1 MILNLPKLGPVQFS
15 DELTPDQLSA
25 ELDRLAKKYEFDLP
39 RSELSY
45 GEMGSRALKRGTK
58 QLGSTFGDL
67 LPAMGASALGFDE
80 YAAKQMEEAK
90 ATQDEINKY
99 YAPQYRSTGD
109 IKGIGDLPGFAFET
123 VAEQVP
129 NIATALIPGG
139 IGGTIA
145 RRAGV
150 AAAERAAMP
159 LIESGATAAELARV
173 AGRKGAEYATRG
185 QNLGVF
191 LGSYAQNAPEI
202 FQNIYQE
209 TGELAPGA
217 AMLFGSASAA
227 LDSVLPAQLLKSVTG
242 PVKVG
247 IVEKLLERSGMD
259 KGLLR
264 SVTAGMLKGSGTES
278 LTEGMQE
285 AISIAAENFVDKHE
299 SVFGSKE
306 WNRIM
311 ESAVRGAVAG
321 GAFGTV
327 GGGAEAYRA
336 GQERKGQ
343 YAQAM
348 GQRQQRLLAGEV
360 GRQSAEIENFGAD
373 QQQMQLPGFEIG
385 PASGLLP
392 PAQPAPPVLKEPK
405 GKQLGLFGAEG
416 LPTKEAEASKEKGD
430 KAIANQ
436 ERLAQQRESAEVK
449 AAQAKLKAAIGE
461 LINTP
466 TNLVGLANQPSPLA
480 QTIAQAKGDLDTLA
494 GKRGPK
500 AEAIP
505 EPRVVQKAAPLTPQQ
520 LPTTITDEILK
531 GLGIGHTALLR
542 KNKLLDGKDIA
553 NPADA
558 AEVKRILEAYSENR
572 SEPIRQKIDAYL
584 SRPEFQGTQN
594 VAGLNAEP
602 SGGSASVDSGS
613 NLVEST
619 GANAGLKRDGNVL
632 AEQNA
637 RSINAREE
645 QSAPAITEVEDN
657 QGKKIPG
664 IYKQFPVSATQS
676 GSITLGIK
684 DGRLFPTYVENGGV
698 EGTGAVTQAYKDA
711 VDEAE
716 QRGLQFTSDD
726 SVTLDAARIYDRL
739 QADGYEV
746 TKNPDARLAESPEVV
761 TPRLVTDNG
770 SPVFT
775 VKKGTPSGIE
785 TSKAEQATQEKQEE
799 QPRKP
804 LGKKAATDEKK
815 AEQGASADTQERRT
829 FVRAIDKLVDNL
841 ITSEIRKAEKA
852 ANLNTGEVQL
862 PTTFVGT
869 PIHDLL
875 RLPRLLSEFLRLQ
888 EVIPK
893 IEEAPQRA
901 KNEKAFKQIAEGI
914 NRSGVF
920 AKEAMDALN
929 GGFRNDPEALLGVL
943 NKAGTESLADFVS
956 EKVEAAKQEVAARR
970 KEDQPP
976 EPKKSTNQL
985 SKTRLKRAIN
995 EVYHNWTKSNKQRA
1009 AFEEMVNQGKGLE
1022 AIDQVLESLDPES
1035 RQNLKSELNFIYGQ
1049 EMFLPVAIGP
1059 ALDADGIALAQKGNF
1074 KDLLSH
1080 IINKT
1085 DNKLVRQILRKIQS
1099 LGINPKIVIGE
1110 VGANKAGSYNPT
1122 TNTIKLD
1129 PRFGLN
1135 HHTVIHETVHAAISH
1150 VLRSPNNKLTQTFV
1164 KFFEQIKNQMGTAYG
1179 GQDIQEF
1186 ASELVGNPE
1195 FQALL
1200 KTIKAPR
1207 SENMFVNMMQ
1217 AIGEFLG
1224 IRNAYKEGMKF
1235 INDAIDISSG
1245 IPPTPADEMF
1255 LSMGSAVNSAF
1266 NTVGS
1271 IGQNMPSLAGQ
1282 TLENTKNMF
1291 SNVKDFG
1298 WMKTAMGMLR
1308 LDNINT
1314 LYGKELPS
1322 IQKLLDA
1329 LELRNGMQEQRI
1341 SAINK
1346 DYKRFS
1352 NIAKA
1357 NPQAMSRMDDM
1368 AIDARLY
1375 EVDPLDANFKTTP
1388 ANAAQYHRLRNIY
1401 TSLPSDVQDV
1411 YRDIRNFYMK
1421 SLNEY
1426 EQLLLKSV
1434 SPSLAAKLTQQF
1446 ATRKKLTAYIPFL
1459 RDGDFWLEFADP
1471 ATGERAAM
1479 AFPSIRERQQFIDS
1493 ILKPQNIQS
1502 KSYRNLQNILFNPSS
1517 IPPTSFVGRIMADLQ
1532 AQGASQ
1538 QQLDS
1543 VYQAYLTLFPA
1554 ESIAKQFLKSK
1565 NVLGM
1570 ERDIVKGYGT
1580 TAVKWARK
1588 LSASEYSPQI
1598 DNALSEIKAQAENV
1612 NRLDVDAAAEN
1623 ILSQKEF
1630 LHNPT
1635 FNSFTQTA
1643 TTLSYFEYIAGNIS
1657 SALVNITSLPMLVWP
1672 TLGGKFG
1679 FDKTSSA
1686 MMNASK
1692 VAINGME
1699 KDARYKKLYETMMN
1713 HGQLEHT
1720 MAREVLEGRRQKTT
1734 DFTGLKGRILDGLS
1748 IPFAATERYNRATTA
1763 IAAYDLARQS
1773 GMNEDAAIQYAV
1785 TTTKNLHTSGLAAT
1799 APKWMQNPIGR
1810 VFFTFK
1816 SFTWNSAFV
1825 MARAFHQAFKGET
1838 PAIQRAA
1845 RRQLLGIY
1853 GMAMAFGGVKGM
1865 PFYGAVSTLATM
1877 LQALF
1882 GNDDEPFDFNEEMRD
1897 FFGELGYKG
1906 AFNYVTN
1913 IELSNRVGI
1922 ATDLIFR
1929 DDPRGVA
1936 EHGYILSA
1944 MQQAFGP
1951 AGSYAVSVGNGV
1963 KMMKEGHV
1971 ERGIEAM
1978 MPSFVRNGMKGMRY
1992 MGEGALTLKGDPVD
2006 EDINAY
2012 NSLMQ
2017 VIGFSPADL
2026 SSNYEKTSAAKSY
2039 EKEVGARRVQLLNR
2053 HDMAKTAGD
2062 SDLMAETKEQIRA
2075 FNETHPKD
2083 KITGDTLQK
2092 SESSR
2097 KAAEKNMINGVT
2109 FNKKLRGEIQEK
2121 FFED

>member
-25 ELDRLAKKYEFDLP
+25 ELDRLAKKYEFELP

-45 GEMGSRALKRGTK
+45 GEMGSRAIKRGTK
-58 QLGSTFGDL
+58 RLGSTFGDL
-67 LPAMGASALGFDE
+67 IPAMGASKLGFDE

-90 ATQDEINKY
+90 ATEDEINRY
-99 YAPQYRSTGD
+99 YAPQYRSTSD

-123 VAEQVP
+123 VAEQIP

-150 AAAERAAMP
+150 SAAERAAMP

-217 AMLFGSASAA
+217 AMLFGTASAA

-264 SVTAGMLKGSGTES
+264 SVTAGMLKGSGAES

-299 SVFGSKE
+299 FVFGSKE

-311 ESAVRGAVAG
+311 ESSVRGAVAG
-321 GAFGTV
+321 GAFGGV

-360 GRQSAEIENFGAD
+360 GRQSADIEAFGAD

-392 PAQPAPPVLKEPK
+392 PTQPAPPVLKEPK
-405 GKQLGLFGAEG
+405 GKQLGLFGEDG
-416 LPTKEAEASKEKGD
+416 LPTKEAEASKLRGD
-430 KAIANQ
+430 KAVANQ
-436 ERLAQQRESAEVK
+436 ERLAQQREAAEVK
-449 AAQAKLKAAIGE
+449 AAQAKIKAAIGE

-466 TNLVGLANQPSPLA
+466 TDLVGLAKQPSPLS
-480 QTIAQAKGDLDTLA
+480 QTIAQARGDLDTLA

-500 AEAIP
+500 TEVIP
-505 EPRVVQKAAPLTPQQ
+505 EPRVVQKATPLTPQQ
-520 LPTTITDEILK
+520 LPTTISDEILK
-531 GLGIGHTALLR
+531 ELGIGHTALLR
-542 KNKLLDGKDIA
+542 KNKLLDGKDIS

-558 AEVKRILEAYSENR
+558 AEVKRILEIYAENR
-572 SEPIRQKIDAYL
+572 SEPIRQKIEAYL
-584 SRPEFQGTQN
+584 SRPEFQGAQD

-602 SGGSASVDSGS
+602 SGGSLSVDSGS
-613 NLVEST
+613 DLVTPAET
-619 GANAGLKRDGNVL
+619 DAGLERSGDVL
-632 AEQNA
+632 AEPDVGD
-637 RSINAREE
+637 IDAREE
-645 QSAPAITEVEDN
+645 QPATSVIEEEQPDPTVTLPPEVQSAKDLLDAID
-657 QGKKIPG
+657 K
-664 IYKQFPVSATQS
+664 
-676 GSITLGIK
+676 
-684 DGRLFPTYVENGGV
+684 GGV
-698 EGTGAVTQAYKDA
+698 PLNPGKINAIARDL
-711 VDEAE
+711 
-716 QRGLQFTSDD
+716 GL
-726 SVTLDAARIYDRL
+726 
-739 QADGYEV
+739 EV
-746 TKNPDARLAESPEVV
+746 KKSAKPEETIARLREAVARAAQPMGFIDTQLDE
-761 TPRLVTDNG
+761 G
-770 SPVFT
+770 I
-775 VKKGTPSGIE
+775 PSGIE
-785 TSKAEQATQEKQEE
+785 TSETIETAQEGQTESVAGE
-799 QPRKP
+799 P
-804 LGKKAATDEKK
+804 LSKKAATDEKK

-829 FVRAIDKLVDNL
+829 FVRSVDKLVDNI

-869 PIHDLL
+869 AIHDLL

-893 IEEAPQRA
+893 IEEATQRA
-901 KNEKAFKQIAEGI
+901 KNEKAFKQIAEAI

-920 AKEAMDALN
+920 AEEAMGALN
-929 GGFRNDPEALLGVL
+929 GGYRNDPEALLGVI

-956 EKVEAAKQEVAARR
+956 EKIEAAKQEVAARK

-976 EPKKSTNQL
+976 EPKKSINQL
-985 SKTRLKRAIN
+985 SKTRLKRALN
-995 EVYHNWTKSNKQRA
+995 EVYHNWIQSDSQRA
-1009 AFEEMVNQGKGLE
+1009 RFEEMLNQGKGLE
-1022 AIDQVLESLDPES
+1022 AIDEVLTSLPEAS
-1035 RQNLKSELNFIYGQ
+1035 RNTLKSELNFIYGQ
-1049 EMFLPVAIGP
+1049 EMFLPKAIGP
-1059 ALDADGIALAQKGNF
+1059 ALDTDGIALAEKGNF

-1080 IINKT
+1080 VINKT
-1085 DNKLVRQILRKIQS
+1085 DNKLVRQVLRKIQS
-1099 LGINPKIVIGE
+1099 LGIAPKIVIGD
-1110 VGANKAGSYNPT
+1110 VGRDNHAGVYDPD
-1122 TNTIKLD
+1122 TNTITLD
-1129 PRFGLN
+1129 PEFGLN
-1135 HHTVIHETVHAAISH
+1135 HHTIIHETVHAAISH
-1150 VLRSPNNKLTQTFV
+1150 VLRSPNNKLTQAFV

-1207 SENMFVNMMQ
+1207 SESMFVNIMR
-1217 AIGEFLG
+1217 AIGEFFG
-1224 IRNAYKEGMKF
+1224 FRSAYTEGMKF
-1235 INDAIDISSG
+1235 INNAIDISSKVEV
-1245 IPPTPADEMF
+1245 TPADKMF

-1266 NTVGS
+1266 NTVGQ

-1282 TLENTKNMF
+1282 TLEDTKNLF

-1298 WMKTAMGMLR
+1298 WIKTAMGLLR

-1346 DYKRFS
+1346 DYTRFTK
-1352 NIAKA
+1352 IAQA
-1357 NPQAMSRMDDM
+1357 NEQAMKRMDDM

-1401 TSLPSDVQDV
+1401 TSLPSDVQTV
-1411 YRDIRNFYMK
+1411 YRDIRNFYTK
-1421 SLNEY
+1421 SLDEY

-1434 SPSLAAKLTQQF
+1434 SPSLAAKLTQEF

-1459 RDGDFWLEFADP
+1459 RSGDFWLEFADP
-1471 ATGERAAM
+1471 ASGERAAM
-1479 AFPSIRERQQFIDS
+1479 AFESIRERQQFIDT

-1502 KSYRNLQNILFNPSS
+1502 KSYRNLQNILFNSSS
-1517 IPPTSFVGRIMADLQ
+1517 IPSTTFVGRIMADLKD
-1532 AQGASQ
+1532 QGASQ

-1565 NVLGM
+1565 NVPGM

-1588 LSASEYSPQI
+1588 LSSSEYAPKI
-1598 DNALSEIKAQAENV
+1598 DNALSEIQSQAENV
-1612 NRLDVDAAAEN
+1612 NRLDVTAAAEN
-1623 ILSQKEF
+1623 IMEQKDF

-1635 FNSFTQTA
+1635 FNGFTQAA
-1643 TTLSYFEYIAGNIS
+1643 TTLSYFEFIAGNIS
-1657 SALVNITSLPMLVWP
+1657 SALINITSLPMLVWP
-1672 TLGGKFG
+1672 MLSGKFG
-1679 FDKTSSA
+1679 FNEARIA
-1686 MMNASK
+1686 MTAASRT
-1692 VAINGME
+1692 AINGME
-1699 KDARYKKLYETMMN
+1699 KDPKYKNLYKEMMD

-1773 GMNEDAAIQYAV
+1773 GMSEKDSINYAI
-1785 TTTKNLHTSGLAAT
+1785 TTTKDIHTSGLAAT
-1799 APKWMQNPIGR
+1799 APKWMQNPVGR

-1816 SFTWNSAFV
+1816 SFVWNSAFI

-1838 PAIQRAA
+1838 PAIQHAA
-1845 RRQLLGIY
+1845 RRQLLATY

-1877 LQALF
+1877 IQALF
-1882 GNDDEPFDFNEEMRD
+1882 GDEDEPFDFNEEMRD
-1897 FFGELGYKG
+1897 VFGELFYKG

-1936 EHGYILSA
+1936 EHGYVLSA
-1944 MQQAFGP
+1944 MQQMFGP
-1951 AGSYAVSVGNGV
+1951 AGSYAVNVGNGINMI
-1963 KMMKEGHV
+1963 KDGNV
-1971 ERGIEAM
+1971 ERGIEAI
-1978 MPSFVRNGMKGMRY
+1978 MPSFARNAMKGMRY
-1992 MGEGALTLKGDPVD
+1992 MSEGALTLKGDPVD

-2012 NSLMQ
+2012 NVLMQ
-2017 VIGFSPADL
+2017 AIGFSPADL

-2039 EKEVGARRVQLLNR
+2039 EKEVGARRVRLLNL
-2053 HDMAKTAGD
+2053 HDMAKTTGD
-2062 SDLMAETKEQIRA
+2062 MELMSETKEDISE
-2075 FNETHPKD
+2075 FNSKHPNS
-2083 KITGDTLQK
+2083 KITGDTLRR

-2109 FNKKLRGEIQEK
+2109 FNKKLRGEIEEK

>member
-1 MILNLPKLGPVQFS
+1 MILNLPKIGLVRFR
-15 DELTPDQLSA
+15 DDLSEA
-25 ELDRLAKKYEFDLP
+25 ELDGQLERLSKKYDFEIP
-39 RSELSY
+39 RGQLTT
-45 GEMGSRALKRGTK
+45 GEMFSKSLSRGAK
-58 QLGSTFGDL
+58 QLGSTFGDVI
-67 LPAMGASALGFDE
+67 PAMGASALGFDE
-80 YAAKQMEEAK
+80 YAARQMEEAQD
-90 ATQDEINKY
+90 TQREINKY
-99 YAPQYRSTGD
+99 YAPQYRDTGD
-109 IKGIGDLPGFAFET
+109 IKGIGDLPGFALET
-123 VAEQVP
+123 ITEQVP
-129 NIATALIPGG
+129 NIATALVPGG

-173 AGRKGAEYATRG
+173 AGRTGAEYATRG

-191 LGSYAQNAPEI
+191 LGSYAQNAPEV
-202 FQNIYQE
+202 FQNIYE
-209 TGELAPGA
+209 KTGELAPGA
-217 AMLFGSASAA
+217 AMLFGTASAA

-247 IVEKLLERSGMD
+247 IIEKLLERSGMD

-264 SVTAGMLKGSGTES
+264 SVSAGMLKGTGAES

-299 SVFGSKE
+299 AVFGSKE

-321 GAFGTV
+321 GAFGGV
-327 GGGAEAYRA
+327 GGGAEAFRA

-348 GQRQQRLLAGEV
+348 AQRQQRLLAGEV
-360 GRQSAEIENFGAD
+360 GRQSEQIESFGAD

-392 PAQPAPPVLKEPK
+392 PVQPAPPVVKEPK
-405 GKQLGLFGAEG
+405 GKQLGLFGDEG
-416 LPTKEAEASKEKGD
+416 LPTKEAEASKLRGD
-430 KAIANQ
+430 KAVANQ

-466 TNLVGLANQPSPLA
+466 TDLVGLAKQPSPLA
-480 QTIAQAKGDLDTLA
+480 QTIAQAQGDLDALA
-494 GKRGPK
+494 SKRGPK

-505 EPRVVQKAAPLTPQQ
+505 EPKVVQKATPLTPQQ
-520 LPTTITDEILK
+520 LPTTINDEVLK
-531 GLGIGHTALLR
+531 GLGIGHTAILR
-542 KNKLLDGKDIA
+542 KNKLLEGKDIS

-558 AEVKRILEAYSENR
+558 AEVKRILEAYAENR
-572 SEPIRQKIDAYL
+572 SEPIRQKIEAYL
-584 SRPEFQGTQN
+584 SRPEFQGAQN

-602 SGGSASVDSGS
+602 SGGSPSVDSGS
-613 NLVEST
+613 DLVTPAET
-619 GANAGLKRDGNVL
+619 DAGLERDGDVYVEPDAGN
-632 AEQNA
+632 
-637 RSINAREE
+637 IDAREE
-645 QSAPAITEVEDN
+645 QPAPAIT
-657 QGKKIPG
+657 
-664 IYKQFPVSATQS
+664 
-676 GSITLGIK
+676 L
-684 DGRLFPTYVENGGV
+684 
-698 EGTGAVTQAYKDA
+698 
-711 VDEAE
+711 
-716 QRGLQFTSDD
+716 
-726 SVTLDAARIYDRL
+726 
-739 QADGYEV
+739 
-746 TKNPDARLAESPEVV
+746 SPEVQSAKDLLDAIDKGGV
-761 TPRLVTDNG
+761 PLNPGKINAIARDLG
-770 SPVFT
+770 LE
-775 VKKGTPSGIE
+775 VKKSAKPEETIARLREAVARAAQPMGFIDTQLDEGTTSGIE
-785 TSKAEQATQEKQEE
+785 TSETIEAAQEGQTQSVAGE
-799 QPRKP
+799 P

-815 AEQGASADTQERRT
+815 AEIGASADTQERRT
-829 FVRAIDKLVDNL
+829 FVRAVDKLVDNL

-869 PIHDLL
+869 DIHDLL
-875 RLPRLLSEFLRLQ
+875 RLPRLLSEFIRLQ

-920 AKEAMDALN
+920 AKEAMGALN

-956 EKVEAAKQEVAARR
+956 EKIDAAKQEVAARR

-1049 EMFLPVAIGP
+1049 EMFLPKAIGP
-1059 ALDADGIALAQKGNF
+1059 TLDVDGRALAEKGNF

-1085 DNKLVRQILRKIQS
+1085 DNKLVRQVLRKIQS
-1099 LGINPKIVIGE
+1099 LGIAPKIVIGD
-1110 VGANKAGSYNPT
+1110 VGRENHAGVYDPD
-1122 TNTIKLD
+1122 TNTITLD
-1129 PRFGLN
+1129 PDFGLN
-1135 HHTVIHETVHAAISH
+1135 HHTIIHETVHAAISH

-1164 KFFEQIKNQMGTAYG
+1164 QFFEQIKNQMGSAYG

-1217 AIGEFLG
+1217 AIAEFFG
-1224 IRNAYKEGMKF
+1224 FRNAYKEGIKF
-1235 INDAIDISSG
+1235 VNDAIDISSKVEV
-1245 IPPTPADEMF
+1245 TPAEKMF

-1266 NTVGS
+1266 NTVGQ

-1282 TLENTKNMF
+1282 TLEDTKNLF

-1314 LYGKELPS
+1314 LYKKELPS
-1322 IQKLLDA
+1322 IQKLIDA

-1341 SAINK
+1341 SAINE
-1346 DYKRFS
+1346 DYKRFTK
-1352 NIAKA
+1352 IAQA
-1357 NPQAMSRMDDM
+1357 NPQDMKRMDDM

-1401 TSLPSDVQDV
+1401 TSLDPDVQTV
-1411 YRDIRNFYMK
+1411 YRDIRNFYTK

-1459 RDGDFWLEFADP
+1459 RSGDFWLEFADP

-1479 AFPSIRERQQFIDS
+1479 AFESIRERQQFVDT

-1502 KSYRNLQNILFNPSS
+1502 KSYRNLQNILFDPSS
-1517 IPPTSFVGRIMADLQ
+1517 IPPTSFVGKIMADLQ
-1532 AQGASQ
+1532 KQGASQ

-1580 TAVKWARK
+1580 TAIKWARK
-1588 LSASEYSPQI
+1588 LSSSEYAPQI
-1598 DNALSEIKAQAENV
+1598 DRALSEIKAQAENV
-1612 NRLDVDAAAEN
+1612 NRLDVTAAAEN
-1623 ILSQKEF
+1623 ILEQKEF

-1635 FNSFTQTA
+1635 FNAFTQAA

-1657 SALVNITSLPMLVWP
+1657 SALINITSLPMLVWP
-1672 TLGGKFG
+1672 ILGGKFG
-1679 FDKTSSA
+1679 FDKTTSA
-1686 MMNASK
+1686 MTAASR

-1734 DFTGLKGRILDGLS
+1734 EFTGLKGRILDGLS

-1773 GMNEDAAIQYAV
+1773 GMSEADAIQYAV
-1785 TTTKNLHTSGLAAT
+1785 TTTKDIHTSGLAAT
-1799 APKWMQNPIGR
+1799 APKWMQNPVGR

-1816 SFTWNSAFV
+1816 SFVWNSAFI

-1838 PAIQRAA
+1838 PAIQHAA
-1845 RRQLLGIY
+1845 RRQLLGTY

-1865 PFYGAVSTLATM
+1865 PFYGAISTFATM
-1877 LQALF
+1877 IQALF
-1882 GNDDEPFDFNEEMRD
+1882 GDDDEPFDFNEEMRD

-1913 IELSNRVGI
+1913 LEVSNRVGI

-1944 MQQAFGP
+1944 MQQMFGP
-1951 AGSYAVSVGNGV
+1951 AGTYAVSVGNGIN
-1963 KMMKEGHV
+1963 MIKEGNV
-1971 ERGIEAM
+1971 ERGVEAI

-1992 MGEGALTLKGDPVD
+1992 MSEGALTLKGDPVD

-2017 VIGFSPADL
+2017 AIGFSPADL

-2039 EKEVGARRVQLLNR
+2039 EKEVGARRVRLLNL

-2062 SDLMAETKEQIRA
+2062 MDLMAETKDAISE
-2075 FNETHPKD
+2075 FNDKHPNS
-2083 KITGDTLQK
+2083 KITGDTLRK

-2109 FNKKLRGEIQEK
+2109 FNKKLRGEIEEK
-2121 FFED
+2121 FFEEE

>member
-1 MILNLPKLGPVQFS
+1 MILDLPKIGQVRFS
-15 DELTPDQLSA
+15 DDLSEEEFSSQLKRLSEKYDFEIPRGQLTA
-25 ELDRLAKKYEFDLP
+25 
-39 RSELSY
+39 
-45 GEMGSRALKRGTK
+45 GEMLKKSAMRGVK
-58 QLGSTFGDL
+58 QIGSTFGDL
-67 LPAMGASALGFDE
+67 IPAMGASALGFND

-99 YAPQYRSTGD
+99 YAPQYRNLSD
-109 IKGIGDLPGFAFET
+109 VKGIGDFPGFALET
-123 VAEQVP
+123 IAEQAP
-129 NIATALIPGG
+129 NIATTLIPGG
-139 IGGTIA
+139 IGGTLA

-150 AAAERAAMP
+150 TAAERAAMP
-159 LIESGATAAELARV
+159 LIESGATAAELAHV
-173 AGRKGAEYATRG
+173 AGRKGAEYAGRG
-185 QNLGVF
+185 QNAGIF

-202 FQNIYQE
+202 FQNIYNE
-209 TGELAPGA
+209 TGEMAPGA

-227 LDSVLPAQLLKSVTG
+227 LDSILPAQLLKNVTG

-264 SVTAGMLKGSGTES
+264 SITAGALKGSGTEG

-306 WNRIM
+306 WNRVM
-311 ESAVRGAVAG
+311 ESSVRGAVAG
-321 GAFGTV
+321 GAFGGV
-327 GGGAEAYRA
+327 GGVPQGIRDRYKNQIDQATKVA
-336 GQERKGQ
+336 QETQKPVPLQIGYDPR
-343 YAQAM
+343 
-348 GQRQQRLLAGEV
+348 V
-360 GRQSAEIENFGAD
+360 G
-373 QQQMQLPGFEIG
+373 M
-385 PASGLLP
+385 
-392 PAQPAPPVLKEPK
+392 
-405 GKQLGLFGAEG
+405 G
-416 LPTKEAEASKEKGD
+416 LPQVIYVHPDGSTSFVSELSDEALASKYAPVPITGAPVENEK
-430 KAIANQ
+430 ARVNR
-436 ERLAQQRESAEVK
+436 ERLEKQRYDAEVK
-449 AAQAKLKAAIGE
+449 EAQAKLKAGISE

-466 TNLVGLANQPSPLA
+466 TNLVGLAKQPSPLA
-480 QTIAQAKGDLDTLA
+480 QTIAQAQGDLNTLA
-494 GKRGPK
+494 SKRGPK
-500 AEAIP
+500 AEVIP
-505 EPRVVQKAAPLTPQQ
+505 EPRVAQKAAPLTPQQ
-520 LPTTITDEILK
+520 FPTTITDEVLK
-531 GLGIGHTALLR
+531 GLGIGHTALIR
-542 KNKLLDGKDIA
+542 KNKLLEGKDIT
-553 NPADA
+553 NPANA
-558 AEVKRILEAYSENR
+558 AEVRQILEAYAENR
-572 SEPIRQKIDAYL
+572 SEPIRQKIETYL

-594 VAGLNAEP
+594 ATRPISEP
-602 SGGSASVDSGS
+602 SGGSTSMDIGS
-613 NLVEST
+613 NLV
-619 GANAGLKRDGNVL
+619 NAPRTSEEIERDGMVL
-632 AEQNA
+632 AEQDVGN
-637 RSINAREE
+637 IDAREE
-645 QSAPAITEVEDN
+645 QQPPTLTE
-657 QGKKIPG
+657 
-664 IYKQFPVSATQS
+664 
-676 GSITLGIK
+676 
-684 DGRLFPTYVENGGV
+684 
-698 EGTGAVTQAYKDA
+698 EGTP
-711 VDEAE
+711 
-716 QRGLQFTSDD
+716 
-726 SVTLDAARIYDRL
+726 
-739 QADGYEV
+739 
-746 TKNPDARLAESPEVV
+746 N
-761 TPRLVTDNG
+761 
-770 SPVFT
+770 
-775 VKKGTPSGIE
+775 GIE
-785 TSKAEQATQEKQEE
+785 TIETQQTTQEGQAASTVG
-799 QPRKP
+799 KP
-804 LGKKAATDEKK
+804 LGKRAAADKIK
-815 AEQGASADTQERRT
+815 AEQGEEEALRDKTKFIRDNDNNTDAILRSRLLAAASDLGISPKNVSVENYR
-829 FVRAIDKLVDNL
+829 
-841 ITSEIRKAEKA
+841 
-852 ANLNTGEVQL
+852 
-862 PTTFVGT
+862 GT
-869 PIHDLL
+869 EAHNAL
-875 RLPRLLSEFLRLQ
+875 RLPALLNEHLRLQ
-888 EVIPK
+888 GVIRTSQEANQK
-893 IEEAPQRA
+893 VKNAKELEAIEEAITQA
-901 KNEKAFKQIAEGI
+901 GGN
-914 NRSGVF
+914 
-920 AKEAMDALN
+920 AKEMLGFLDGLNQDQRDA
-929 GGFRNDPEALLGVL
+929 AI
-943 NKAGTESLADFVS
+943 S
-956 EKVEAAKQEVAARR
+956 
-970 KEDQPP
+970 
-976 EPKKSTNQL
+976 QL
-985 SKTRLKRAIN
+985 SRHAFTEFDKVAQQKMRALRN
-995 EVYHNWTKSNKQRA
+995 EIEKGSFQPAQVEDTTNEDEYDKLIDNM
-1009 AFEEMVNQGKGLE
+1009 FEARYGKEKMQFLR
-1022 AIDQVLESLDPES
+1022 D
-1035 RQNLKSELNFIYGQ
+1035 KKY
-1049 EMFLPVAIGP
+1049 FLPKAIGP
-1059 ALDADGIALAQKGNF
+1059 ALDVDGRAIAEKGNF

-1080 IINKT
+1080 IIDKT

-1099 LGINPKIVIGE
+1099 LGIVPKIVIGK
-1110 VGANKAGSYNPT
+1110 VGANKAGSYNPN
-1122 TNTIKLD
+1122 TNTITID
-1129 PRFGLN
+1129 SEIGLN
-1135 HHTVIHETVHAAISH
+1135 HHTVVHEIVHAAISH
-1150 VLRSPNNKLTQTFV
+1150 VLRNPNHKLTKSFV

-1224 IRNAYKEGMKF
+1224 FRSAYAQGMKF
-1235 INDAIDISSG
+1235 INDAVDISSG

-1266 NTVGS
+1266 NKVGS

-1298 WMKTAMGMLR
+1298 WMKTAMGLLR

-1352 NIAKA
+1352 EIAKA
-1357 NPQAMSRMDDM
+1357 NTQAMERMNNM

-1375 EVDPLDANFKTTP
+1375 EVDPLDTNFKTTP
-1388 ANAAQYHRLRNIY
+1388 TNAAQYHRLRNIY

-1434 SPSLAAKLTQQF
+1434 SPSLAARLTQQF

-1459 RDGDFWLEFADP
+1459 RDGEFWLEFADP
-1471 ATGERAAM
+1471 ATAERAAM

-1588 LSASEYSPQI
+1588 LSVSEYSPQI

-1612 NRLDVDAAAEN
+1612 NRLDIDAAAEN

-1635 FNSFTQTA
+1635 FNSFTQAA

-1672 TLGGKFG
+1672 TLGGRFG
-1679 FDKTSSA
+1679 FDKASSA

-1699 KDARYKKLYETMMN
+1699 KDVRYKKLYDKLMD

-1763 IAAYDLARQS
+1763 IAAYDLARQN
-1773 GMNEDAAIQYAV
+1773 GMNEDAAIQYAI
-1785 TTTKNLHTSGLAAT
+1785 TTTKDLHTSGLAAT

-1816 SFTWNSAFV
+1816 SFTWNSAFI

-1865 PFYGAVSTLATM
+1865 PFYGAASTLATM
-1877 LQALF
+1877 IQALF
-1882 GNDDEPFDFNEEMRD
+1882 GDDDEPFDFNEEMRD

-1929 DDPRGVA
+1929 DDPRGIA

-2039 EKEVGARRVQLLNR
+2039 EKEVGARRVQLLNL

-2062 SDLMAETKEQIRA
+2062 SDLMVETKEQIRA

-2097 KAAEKNMINGVT
+2097 KTAEKNMINGVT
-2109 FNKKLRGEIQEK
+2109 FNKKLRGEIEEK

>member
-15 DELTPDQLSA
+15 EKLTPDQLNS
-25 ELDRLAKKYEFDLP
+25 ELERLAKKYDFELP

-45 GEMGSRALKRGTK
+45 GEMGSRALTRGTK
-58 QLGSTFGDL
+58 RLGSTFGDL
-67 LPAMGASALGFDE
+67 IPAMGASALGFDE

-90 ATQDEINKY
+90 ATEDEINRY
-99 YAPQYRSTGD
+99 YAPQYRSTSD
-109 IKGIGDLPGFAFET
+109 VKGIGDFPGFAFET
-123 VAEQVP
+123 VAEQIP
-129 NIATALIPGG
+129 NIATALLPGG

-173 AGRKGAEYATRG
+173 AGRKGAEYAARG
-185 QNLGVF
+185 QNAGIF

-209 TGELAPGA
+209 TGELAPSA
-217 AMLFGSASAA
+217 AMLFGTASAA

-259 KGLLR
+259 KALLR
-264 SVTAGMLKGSGTES
+264 SITAGILKGSGSES

-285 AISIAAENFVDKHE
+285 AISITAENFVAKHDNI
-299 SVFGSKE
+299 FGSNE

-321 GAFGTV
+321 GAFGAV
-327 GGGAEAYRA
+327 GGGSEGIRA
-336 GQERKGQ
+336 GQQRKDQ

-348 GQRQQRLLAGEV
+348 AQRQQRLLAGEV
-360 GRQSAEIENFGAD
+360 GRQSADIEAFGAG

-405 GKQLGLFGAEG
+405 GKQLGLFGEEG
-416 LPTKEAEASKEKGD
+416 LPTKEAEASKDKGD
-430 KAIANQ
+430 KALVNQ
-436 ERLAQQRESAEVK
+436 ERLAQQRYDAEVK
-449 AAQAKLKAAIGE
+449 AAQAKVKAGIAE
-461 LINTP
+461 LIDTP
-466 TNLVGLANQPSPLA
+466 TDLVGLAKQKSPLE
-480 QTIAQAKGDLDTLA
+480 QTIAQAQGDLDA
-494 GKRGPK
+494 VAAKRGPK
-500 AEAIP
+500 AEPIS
-505 EPRVVQKAAPLTPQQ
+505 EPTLVKKAAPLTPQQ
-520 LPTTITDEILK
+520 FPTTISDEILK
-531 GLGIGHTALLR
+531 GLGIGHTAILR
-542 KNKLLDGKDIA
+542 KNKLLEGKDIS

-558 AEVKRILEAYSENR
+558 AEVKRILEAYVENR
-572 SEPIRQKIDAYL
+572 SQPIREKIEAYL
-584 SRPEFQGTQN
+584 SRPEFQGAQD

-602 SGGSASVDSGS
+602 SGGSASVDS
-613 NLVEST
+613 E
-619 GANAGLKRDGNVL
+619 AGLVDNTETDAGL
-632 AEQNA
+632 E
-637 RSINAREE
+637 RSGDVFVEPDAGDIDAREE
-645 QSAPAITEVEDN
+645 QPAP
-657 QGKKIPG
+657 
-664 IYKQFPVSATQS
+664 
-676 GSITLGIK
+676 
-684 DGRLFPTYVENGGV
+684 
-698 EGTGAVTQAYKDA
+698 
-711 VDEAE
+711 
-716 QRGLQFTSDD
+716 
-726 SVTLDAARIYDRL
+726 
-739 QADGYEV
+739 
-746 TKNPDARLAESPEVV
+746 
-761 TPRLVTDNG
+761 
-770 SPVFT
+770 T
-775 VKKGTPSGIE
+775 VIEEGTPSGIE
-785 TSKAEQATQEKQEE
+785 TSETIETAQEGQEE
-799 QPRKP
+799 QPSGEP
-804 LGKKAATDEKK
+804 LGKKAAKDEKK
-815 AEQGASADTQERRT
+815 AEKSASEDTQERRT
-829 FVRAIDKLVDNL
+829 FVRKVDKLIDST

-862 PTTFVGT
+862 PATFVGT
-869 PIHDLL
+869 DIHDLL
-875 RLPRLLSEFLRLQ
+875 RLPRLLSEFIRLQ

-901 KNEKAFKQIAEGI
+901 KNEKAFKQIAEAI

-920 AKEAMDALN
+920 AEEAMGALN
-929 GGFRNDPEALLGVL
+929 GGYRNDPEALLGVI

-976 EPKKSTNQL
+976 EPKKSVAKIGQN
-985 SKTRLKRAIN
+985 RLKKALN
-995 EVYHNWTKSNKQRA
+995 EVYNNWTKSDNQRA
-1009 AFEEMVNQGKGLE
+1009 TFKEMVNQGKGLE
-1022 AIDQVLESLDPES
+1022 AIDRVLESLSPAS
-1035 RQNLKSELNFIYGQ
+1035 RDNLKSELNFIYGQ
-1049 EMFLPVAIGP
+1049 EMFLPTAIGP
-1059 ALDADGIALAQKGNF
+1059 ALDAEGRTLAEKGNF

-1099 LGINPKIVIGE
+1099 LGINPKIVIGD
-1110 VGANKAGSYNPT
+1110 VGRDNHAGVYDSD
-1122 TNTIKLD
+1122 TNTITLD
-1129 PRFGLN
+1129 PEFGLN

-1150 VLRSPNNKLTQTFV
+1150 VLRNPNHKLTKAFV
-1164 KFFEQIKNQMGTAYG
+1164 KFFEQIKNQMGSAYG

-1224 IRNAYKEGMKF
+1224 FRNAYKEGMKF
-1235 INDAIDISSG
+1235 INDAVDISSS
-1245 IPPTPADEMF
+1245 IEATPSGKMF

-1266 NTVGS
+1266 NTVGQ
-1271 IGQNMPSLAGQ
+1271 IGQSMPSLAGQ
-1282 TLENTKNMF
+1282 TLEDTKNMF

-1298 WMKTAMGMLR
+1298 WMKIAMGMLR

-1314 LYGKELPS
+1314 LYKKELPS
-1322 IQKLLDA
+1322 IQKLIDA

-1341 SAINK
+1341 STINK
-1346 DYKRFS
+1346 DYTRFTKV
-1352 NIAKA
+1352 AQA
-1357 NPQAMSRMDDM
+1357 NQQAMKRMDDM

-1375 EVDPLDANFKTTP
+1375 EVDPLDANFNTTP
-1388 ANAAQYHRLRNIY
+1388 ANVAQYNRLRSIY
-1401 TSLPSDVQDV
+1401 TSLPSDVQEV
-1411 YRDIRNFYMK
+1411 YRDIRNFYTK
-1421 SLNEY
+1421 SLDEY

-1434 SPSLAAKLTQQF
+1434 SPSLAAKLTQEF

-1459 RDGDFWLEFADP
+1459 RSGDFWLEFADP
-1471 ATGERAAM
+1471 ASGERAAM
-1479 AFPSIRERQQFIDS
+1479 AFESIRERQQFIDT

-1517 IPPTSFVGRIMADLQ
+1517 IPSTTFVGKIMADLQ

-1598 DNALSEIKAQAENV
+1598 DNALGEIKAQAENV
-1612 NRLDVDAAAEN
+1612 NRLDVTAAAEN
-1623 ILSQKEF
+1623 ILEQKEF

-1635 FNSFTQTA
+1635 FNGFVQAA
-1643 TTLSYFEYIAGNIS
+1643 TTLSYFEFIAGNIS
-1657 SALVNITSLPMLVWP
+1657 SALINITSLPMLVWP
-1672 TLGGKFG
+1672 MLSGKFG
-1679 FDKTSSA
+1679 FGATSNA

-1699 KDARYKKLYETMMN
+1699 KDPKYKKLYETMMN

-1763 IAAYDLARQS
+1763 VAAFDLARQS
-1773 GMNEDAAIQYAV
+1773 GMSETDAIQYAI
-1785 TTTKNLHTSGLAAT
+1785 TTTKDIHTSGLAAT
-1799 APKWMQNPIGR
+1799 APKWMQHPIGR

-1816 SFTWNSAFV
+1816 SFVWNSAFI

-1838 PAIQRAA
+1838 PAIQHAA
-1845 RRQLLGIY
+1845 RRQLLATY
-1853 GMAMAFGGVKGM
+1853 GMAMAFGGVKGL
-1865 PFYGAVSTLATM
+1865 PFYGATSTFFTM
-1877 LQALF
+1877 LAALF
-1882 GNDDEPFDFNEEMRD
+1882 GDEDEPFDFNEEMRD
-1897 FFGELGYKG
+1897 IFGELPYKG

-1913 IELSNRVGI
+1913 LELSNRVGI
-1922 ATDLIFR
+1922 ATDLVFR
-1929 DDPRGVA
+1929 DDPRGIA
-1936 EHGYILSA
+1936 EHGYVLSA
-1944 MQQAFGP
+1944 MQQMFGP
-1951 AGSYAVSVGNGV
+1951 AGSYAVSVGNGI
-1963 KMMKEGHV
+1963 KMMNEGNV
-1971 ERGIEAM
+1971 ERGIEAI
-1978 MPSFVRNGMKGMRY
+1978 MPSFVRNGMKGARY
-1992 MGEGALTLKGDPVD
+1992 MTEGALTLKGDPVI
-2006 EDINAY
+2006 EDISAY

-2039 EKEVGARRVQLLNR
+2039 EKEVGARRVQLLNL
-2053 HDMAKTAGD
+2053 HDMAKHSGD
-2062 SDLMAETKEQIRA
+2062 SDLMSKAKDDISE
-2075 FNETHPKD
+2075 FNSKHPNS
-2083 KITGDTLQK
+2083 KITGDTLRK
-2092 SESSR
+2092 SEASR

-2109 FNKKLRGEIQEK
+2109 FNKKLRGEIEEK
-2121 FFED
+2121 FFEQ

>member
-1 MILNLPKLGPVQFS
+1 MILNLPKIGLVRFRDDLS
-15 DELTPDQLSA
+15 EEEMDSQL
-25 ELDRLAKKYEFDLP
+25 ERLSKKYDFEIP
-39 RSELSY
+39 RGQLTT
-45 GEMGSRALKRGTK
+45 GEMLKKSAVRGAK
-58 QLGSTFGDL
+58 QLGSTFGDII
-67 LPAMGASALGFDE
+67 PAMGASALGFDE

-99 YAPQYRSTGD
+99 YAPQYRDTGD
-109 IKGIGDLPGFAFET
+109 IKGIGDIPGFALET
-123 VAEQVP
+123 IAEQVP
-129 NIATALIPGG
+129 NIATSLIPGG
-139 IGGTIA
+139 IGGTLA

-173 AGRKGAEYATRG
+173 AGRKGAEYASRG
-185 QNLGVF
+185 QNAGVF

-202 FQNIYQE
+202 FQNIYE
-209 TGELAPGA
+209 KTGEMAPGA
-217 AMLFGSASAA
+217 AMLFGTAAAA

-264 SVTAGMLKGSGTES
+264 SVTAGMLKGSGSES

-311 ESAVRGAVAG
+311 ESAVRGAMAG
-321 GAFGTV
+321 GAFGGV
-327 GGGAEAYRA
+327 GGGAETYRA

-360 GRQSAEIENFGAD
+360 GRQSADIEAFNAD

-405 GKQLGLFGAEG
+405 SKQLGLFGDEG
-416 LPTKEAEASKEKGD
+416 LPTKEAEASKLKGD
-430 KAIANQ
+430 KAVANQ
-436 ERLAQQRESAEVK
+436 ERLAQQRESAEIK

-466 TNLVGLANQPSPLA
+466 TNLIGLANQPSPLS
-480 QTIAQAKGDLDTLA
+480 QTIAQARGDLDTLA

-500 AEAIP
+500 AEVIP
-505 EPRVVQKAAPLTPQQ
+505 EPKVVQRAAPLTPQQ
-520 LPTTITDEILK
+520 LPTTINDEVLK

-542 KNKLLDGKDIA
+542 KNKLLDGKDIS

-558 AEVKRILEAYSENR
+558 AEVRRILEAYAENR
-572 SEPIRQKIDAYL
+572 SEPVRQKIEAYL
-584 SRPEFQGTQN
+584 SRPEFQGAPN

-602 SGGSASVDSGS
+602 SRGGASVDSEP
-613 NLVEST
+613 NLVNT
-619 GANAGLKRDGNVL
+619 TKTNAGLKPDGNVSV
-632 AEQNA
+632 EPNA
-637 RSINAREE
+637 RDVNAREE
-645 QSAPAITEVEDN
+645 QPAPAIVE
-657 QGKKIPG
+657 
-664 IYKQFPVSATQS
+664 
-676 GSITLGIK
+676 
-684 DGRLFPTYVENGGV
+684 E
-698 EGTGAVTQAYKDA
+698 
-711 VDEAE
+711 
-716 QRGLQFTSDD
+716 
-726 SVTLDAARIYDRL
+726 
-739 QADGYEV
+739 
-746 TKNPDARLAESPEVV
+746 
-761 TPRLVTDNG
+761 
-770 SPVFT
+770 
-775 VKKGTPSGIE
+775 GTPSGIE
-785 TSKAEQATQEKQEE
+785 TIETQQATQEGQA
-799 QPRKP
+799 QPIAGKP
-804 LGKKAATDEKK
+804 LGKKASADKIK
-815 AEQGASADTQERRT
+815 AEQGEQEALRGKTKFIRDNDNNADSVLRDRLLTVARDLGIAPKDVPVETYRG
-829 FVRAIDKLVDNL
+829 
-841 ITSEIRKAEKA
+841 SEAHNA
-852 ANLNTGEVQL
+852 
-862 PTTFVGT
+862 
-869 PIHDLL
+869 L
-875 RLPRLLSEFLRLQ
+875 RLPALLNEHLRLQ
-888 EVIPK
+888 GVIRTSQEANQK
-893 IEEAPQRA
+893 AKNAKELEAIEEAITQA
-901 KNEKAFKQIAEGI
+901 GGN
-914 NRSGVF
+914 
-920 AKEAMDALN
+920 AKEMLGFLRGLNQDQRDA
-929 GGFRNDPEALLGVL
+929 AI
-943 NKAGTESLADFVS
+943 S
-956 EKVEAAKQEVAARR
+956 
-970 KEDQPP
+970 
-976 EPKKSTNQL
+976 QL
-985 SKTRLKRAIN
+985 SKHAFNEFDKVAKQKMQTLKDQIQKGAFAKAEVSEEDIYDALAGKIN
-995 EVYHNWTKSNKQRA
+995 ESKLGK
-1009 AFEEMVNQGKGLE
+1009 AFGELGKKL
-1022 AIDQVLESLDPES
+1022 
-1035 RQNLKSELNFIYGQ
+1035 
-1049 EMFLPVAIGP
+1049 FLPTAIGP
-1059 ALDADGIALAQKGNF
+1059 TLDADGRAIAEKGNF

-1099 LGINPKIVIGE
+1099 LNINPKIVIGD
-1110 VGANKAGSYNPT
+1110 VGRDNHAGVYDPD
-1122 TNTIKLD
+1122 TNTITLD
-1129 PRFGLN
+1129 PEFGLN
-1135 HHTVIHETVHAAISH
+1135 HHTIIHETVHAAISH
-1150 VLRSPNNKLTQTFV
+1150 VLRSPNNKLTQAFV
-1164 KFFEQIKNQMGTAYG
+1164 KFFEQIKNQMGAAYG

-1207 SENMFVNMMQ
+1207 SENMFVNIMQ

-1224 IRNAYKEGMKF
+1224 FRSAYTEGMKF
-1235 INDAIDISSG
+1235 INDAIDISSKVEV
-1245 IPPTPADEMF
+1245 TPANKMF

-1266 NTVGS
+1266 NTVGQ
-1271 IGQNMPSLAGQ
+1271 IGQNMPSLAGK
-1282 TLENTKNMF
+1282 TLEDTKNLF

-1298 WMKTAMGMLR
+1298 WIKTAMGLLR

-1329 LELRNGMQEQRI
+1329 LELRNGMQERRI

-1346 DYKRFS
+1346 DYTRFTK
-1352 NIAKA
+1352 IAQA
-1357 NPQAMSRMDDM
+1357 NPQAMTRMDDM

-1401 TSLPSDVQDV
+1401 TSLPSDVQTV
-1411 YRDIRNFYMK
+1411 YRDIRNFYTK
-1421 SLNEY
+1421 SLDEY

-1434 SPSLAAKLTQQF
+1434 SPSLAAKLTQEF

-1459 RDGDFWLEFADP
+1459 RSGDFWLEFADP

-1479 AFPSIRERQQFIDS
+1479 AFESIRERQQFVDT

-1517 IPPTSFVGRIMADLQ
+1517 IPSTTFVGRIMADLQ

-1570 ERDIVKGYGT
+1570 ERDIVKGYAT
-1580 TAVKWARK
+1580 TSVKWARK
-1588 LSASEYSPQI
+1588 LSTSEYAPQI
-1598 DNALSEIKAQAENV
+1598 DNALSEIETQADNV
-1612 NRLDVDAAAEN
+1612 NRLDVTAAAEN
-1623 ILSQKEF
+1623 ILEQKDF

-1635 FNSFTQTA
+1635 FGAFTQTA
-1643 TTLSYFEYIAGNIS
+1643 TTLSYFEFIAGNIS
-1657 SALVNITSLPMLVWP
+1657 SALVNITALPMLVWP
-1672 TLGGKFG
+1672 MLSGKFG
-1679 FDKTSSA
+1679 FNEARIA
-1686 MMNASK
+1686 MTAASR

-1773 GMNEDAAIQYAV
+1773 GMNEADAIQYAV
-1785 TTTKNLHTSGLAAT
+1785 TTTKDLHTSGLAAT
-1799 APKWMQNPIGR
+1799 APKWMQHPIGR

-1838 PAIQRAA
+1838 PAIQHAA
-1845 RRQLLGIY
+1845 RRQLLGTY
-1853 GMAMAFGGVKGM
+1853 GMVMAFGGVKGM

-1882 GNDDEPFDFNEEMRD
+1882 GDDDEPFDFNEEMRD
-1897 FFGELGYKG
+1897 LFGELGYKG

-1913 IELSNRVGI
+1913 LELSNRVGI
-1922 ATDLIFR
+1922 ATDLIYR
-1929 DDPRGVA
+1929 DDPRGIS
-1936 EHGYILSA
+1936 EHGYVLSA

-1978 MPSFVRNGMKGMRY
+1978 VPSFVRNGMKGMRY
-1992 MGEGALTLKGDPVD
+1992 MSEGALTLKGDPVD

-2039 EKEVGARRVQLLNR
+2039 EKEVGARRVRLLNL

-2062 SDLMAETKEQIRA
+2062 MDLLSETKDAISK
-2075 FNETHPKD
+2075 FNDKHPKD
-2083 KITGDTLQK
+2083 KITGDTLRR

-2109 FNKKLRGEIQEK
+2109 FNKKLRGEIEEK

>member
-1 MILNLPKLGPVQFS
+1 
-15 DELTPDQLSA
+15 
-25 ELDRLAKKYEFDLP
+25 
-39 RSELSY
+39 
-45 GEMGSRALKRGTK
+45 
-58 QLGSTFGDL
+58 
-67 LPAMGASALGFDE
+67 
-80 YAAKQMEEAK
+80 
-90 ATQDEINKY
+90 
-99 YAPQYRSTGD
+99 
-109 IKGIGDLPGFAFET
+109 
-123 VAEQVP
+123 
-129 NIATALIPGG
+129 
-139 IGGTIA
+139 
-145 RRAGV
+145 
-150 AAAERAAMP
+150 
-159 LIESGATAAELARV
+159 
-173 AGRKGAEYATRG
+173 
-185 QNLGVF
+185 
-191 LGSYAQNAPEI
+191 
-202 FQNIYQE
+202 
-209 TGELAPGA
+209 
-217 AMLFGSASAA
+217 
-227 LDSVLPAQLLKSVTG
+227 
-242 PVKVG
+242 
-247 IVEKLLERSGMD
+247 
-259 KGLLR
+259 
-264 SVTAGMLKGSGTES
+264 
-278 LTEGMQE
+278 
-285 AISIAAENFVDKHE
+285 
-299 SVFGSKE
+299 
-306 WNRIM
+306 
-311 ESAVRGAVAG
+311 
-321 GAFGTV
+321 
-327 GGGAEAYRA
+327 
-336 GQERKGQ
+336 
-343 YAQAM
+343 
-348 GQRQQRLLAGEV
+348 
-360 GRQSAEIENFGAD
+360 
-373 QQQMQLPGFEIG
+373 MQLPGFEIG

-392 PAQPAPPVLKEPK
+392 PAQPAPPVVKEPK
-405 GKQLGLFGAEG
+405 GKQLGLFGDEG
-416 LPTKEAEASKEKGD
+416 LPTKEAEASKLRGD
-430 KAIANQ
+430 KAVANQ

-449 AAQAKLKAAIGE
+449 TAQAKLKAAIGE

-466 TNLVGLANQPSPLA
+466 TDLVGLAKQPSPLS
-480 QTIAQAKGDLDTLA
+480 QTIAQAQGDLDALA
-494 GKRGPK
+494 SKRGPK

-505 EPRVVQKAAPLTPQQ
+505 EPKVVQKTTPLTPQQ
-520 LPTTITDEILK
+520 LPTAINDEVLK
-531 GLGIGHTALLR
+531 GLGIGHTAILR
-542 KNKLLDGKDIA
+542 KNKLLEGKDIS

-558 AEVKRILEAYSENR
+558 AEVKRILEAYAENR
-572 SEPIRQKIDAYL
+572 SEPIRQKIEAYL
-584 SRPEFQGTQN
+584 SRPEFQGAQN

-602 SGGSASVDSGS
+602 SGGSPSVDSGS
-613 NLVEST
+613 DLVTPAET
-619 GANAGLKRDGNVL
+619 DAGLERDGDVYV
-632 AEQNA
+632 EPDA
-637 RSINAREE
+637 RDIDAREE
-645 QSAPAITEVEDN
+645 QPATAIEETPAIEEA
-657 QGKKIPG
+657 
-664 IYKQFPVSATQS
+664 PV
-676 GSITLGIK
+676 II
-684 DGRLFPTYVENGGV
+684 E
-698 EGTGAVTQAYKDA
+698 E
-711 VDEAE
+711 
-716 QRGLQFTSDD
+716 
-726 SVTLDAARIYDRL
+726 
-739 QADGYEV
+739 
-746 TKNPDARLAESPEVV
+746 
-761 TPRLVTDNG
+761 
-770 SPVFT
+770 
-775 VKKGTPSGIE
+775 GTPSGIE
-785 TSKAEQATQEKQEE
+785 TPQTEQTAQEE
-799 QPRKP
+799 QTQSVAGEP

-815 AEQGASADTQERRT
+815 AEKGASADTQERRT
-829 FVRAIDKLVDNL
+829 FVRAVDKLVDNL

-869 PIHDLL
+869 DIHDLL
-875 RLPRLLSEFLRLQ
+875 RLPRLLSEFIRLQ

-920 AKEAMDALN
+920 AKEAMGALN

-956 EKVEAAKQEVAARR
+956 EKIEAAKQEVAARR

-995 EVYHNWTKSNKQRA
+995 EVYHNWTRSNKQRA
-1009 AFEEMVNQGKGLE
+1009 AFEEMINQGKGLE

-1049 EMFLPVAIGP
+1049 EMFLPKAIGP
-1059 ALDADGIALAQKGNF
+1059 ALDADGRALAEKGNF

-1099 LGINPKIVIGE
+1099 LGIAPKIVIGD
-1110 VGANKAGSYNPT
+1110 VGRENHAGVYDPD
-1122 TNTIKLD
+1122 TNTITLD
-1129 PRFGLN
+1129 PDFGLN
-1135 HHTVIHETVHAAISH
+1135 HHTIIHETVHAAISH
-1150 VLRSPNNKLTQTFV
+1150 VLRSPNNKLTQAFV
-1164 KFFEQIKNQMGTAYG
+1164 KFFEQIKNQMGSAYG

-1217 AIGEFLG
+1217 AIAEFLG
-1224 IRNAYKEGMKF
+1224 FRNAYKEGMKF
-1235 INDAIDISSG
+1235 VNDAIDISSKVEV
-1245 IPPTPADEMF
+1245 TPAEKMF

-1266 NTVGS
+1266 NTVGQ

-1282 TLENTKNMF
+1282 TLEDTKNLF

-1314 LYGKELPS
+1314 LYKKELPS
-1322 IQKLLDA
+1322 IQKLIDA

-1352 NIAKA
+1352 DIAKA
-1357 NPQAMSRMDDM
+1357 NPQAMKRMDDM

-1401 TSLPSDVQDV
+1401 TSLPSDVQTV
-1411 YRDIRNFYMK
+1411 YKDIRNFYTK

-1426 EQLLLKSV
+1426 EQLLLRSV

-1459 RDGDFWLEFADP
+1459 RSGDFWLEFADP

-1479 AFPSIRERQQFIDS
+1479 AFESIRERQQFVDT

-1517 IPPTSFVGRIMADLQ
+1517 IPPTSFVGKIMADLQ
-1532 AQGASQ
+1532 KQGASQ

-1588 LSASEYSPQI
+1588 LSSSEYAPQI
-1598 DNALSEIKAQAENV
+1598 DKALGEIKAQAENV
-1612 NRLDVDAAAEN
+1612 NRLDVTAAAEN
-1623 ILSQKEF
+1623 IMEQKEF

-1635 FNSFTQTA
+1635 FNAFTQAA

-1657 SALVNITSLPMLVWP
+1657 SALINITSLPMLVWP
-1672 TLGGKFG
+1672 ILGGKFG
-1679 FDKTSSA
+1679 FDKTTSA
-1686 MMNASK
+1686 MTAASR

-1734 DFTGLKGRILDGLS
+1734 EFTGLRGRILDGLS

-1773 GMNEDAAIQYAV
+1773 GMSEADAIQYAV
-1785 TTTKNLHTSGLAAT
+1785 TTTKDVHTSGLAAT
-1799 APKWMQNPIGR
+1799 APKWMQNPVGR

-1816 SFTWNSAFV
+1816 SFVWNSAFI

-1838 PAIQRAA
+1838 PAIQHAA
-1845 RRQLLGIY
+1845 RRQLLGTY

-1865 PFYGAVSTLATM
+1865 PFYGAISTFATM
-1877 LQALF
+1877 IQALF
-1882 GNDDEPFDFNEEMRD
+1882 GDDDEPFDFNEEMRD

-1913 IELSNRVGI
+1913 LELSNRVGI

-1944 MQQAFGP
+1944 MQQMFGP
-1951 AGSYAVSVGNGV
+1951 AGTYAVSVGNGIN
-1963 KMMKEGHV
+1963 MIKEGNV
-1971 ERGIEAM
+1971 ERGVEAI
-1978 MPSFVRNGMKGMRY
+1978 MPSFVRNGMKGIRY

-2017 VIGFSPADL
+2017 AIGFSPADL

-2039 EKEVGARRVQLLNR
+2039 EKEVGARRVRLLNL

-2062 SDLMAETKEQIRA
+2062 MDLMAEAKDAISE
-2075 FNETHPKD
+2075 FNDKHPNS
-2083 KITGDTLQK
+2083 KITGDTLRK

-2109 FNKKLRGEIQEK
+2109 FNKKLRGEIEEK
-2121 FFED
+2121 FFEED

>member
-1 MILNLPKLGPVQFS
+1 MILNLPKIGLVRFRDDMS
-15 DELTPDQLSA
+15 EE
-25 ELDRLAKKYEFDLP
+25 ELDGQLKRLSEKYDFEIP
-39 RSELSY
+39 RGQLTT
-45 GEMGSRALKRGTK
+45 GEMFSKSLARGAK
-58 QLGSTFGDL
+58 QLGSTFGDVI
-67 LPAMGASALGFDE
+67 PAMGASALGFDE
-80 YAAKQMEEAK
+80 YAEKQMGEAQD
-90 ATQDEINKY
+90 TQREINKY
-99 YAPQYRSTGD
+99 YAPQYRDTGD
-109 IKGIGDLPGFAFET
+109 IKGIGDIPGFALET
-123 VAEQVP
+123 ITEQVP

-139 IGGTIA
+139 IGGVLA

-150 AAAERAAMP
+150 AAA
-159 LIESGATAAELARV
+159 S
-173 AGRKGAEYATRG
+173 G
-185 QNLGVF
+185 QNAGVF
-191 LGSYAQNAPEI
+191 LGAYAQNAPEI
-202 FQNIYQE
+202 FQSVYEE

-217 AMLFGSASAA
+217 AMLFGAGSAA

-247 IVEKLLERSGMD
+247 IIEKLLERSGMD

-264 SVTAGMLKGSGTES
+264 SVTAGLVKGSGAEG
-278 LTEGMQE
+278 LTEGAQE
-285 AISIAAENFVDKHE
+285 AINIAAENFVDKHE
-299 SVFGSKE
+299 NIFGSRE

-311 ESAVRGAVAG
+311 QSAVRGAVAG

-327 GGGAEAYRA
+327 GGGAEAFRA

-348 GQRQQRLLAGEV
+348 EQRQQRLLAGEA
-360 GRQSAEIENFGAD
+360 GRQSEQIEGFDAD

-392 PAQPAPPVLKEPK
+392 PTQPAPPVVKEPK
-405 GKQLGLFGAEG
+405 SKQLGLFGEEG

-436 ERLAQQRESAEVK
+436 ERLAQQREAAEVK
-449 AAQAKLKAAIGE
+449 AAQAKLKAAIAE
-461 LINTP
+461 LIDTP
-466 TNLVGLANQPSPLA
+466 TDLVGLAKQPSPLA
-480 QTIAQAKGDLDTLA
+480 QTIAQAQGDLDALA
-494 GKRGPK
+494 SKRGPK

-505 EPRVVQKAAPLTPQQ
+505 EPKLVQKAAPLTPQQ
-520 LPTTITDEILK
+520 LPTTITDEVLK
-531 GLGIGHTALLR
+531 GLGIGHTAILR
-542 KNKLLDGKDIA
+542 KNKLLEGKDISK
-553 NPADA
+553 PADA
-558 AEVKRILEAYSENR
+558 AEVKRILEAYAENR
-572 SEPIRQKIDAYL
+572 SEPIRQKIEAYL
-584 SRPEFQGTQN
+584 SRPEFQGAQN
-594 VAGLNAEP
+594 VAGLNTEP
-602 SGGSASVDSGS
+602 SGGSTSVDSGS
-613 NLVEST
+613 NLVTAT
-619 GANAGLKRDGNVL
+619 GTDAGADGNRNVL
-632 AEQNA
+632 AE
-637 RSINAREE
+637 
-645 QSAPAITEVEDN
+645 P
-657 QGKKIPG
+657 
-664 IYKQFPVSATQS
+664 
-676 GSITLGIK
+676 
-684 DGRLFPTYVENGGV
+684 
-698 EGTGAVTQAYKDA
+698 DA
-711 VDEAE
+711 
-716 QRGLQFTSDD
+716 GN
-726 SVTLDAARIYDRL
+726 LDAGEGKPA
-739 QADGYEV
+739 
-746 TKNPDARLAESPEVV
+746 T
-761 TPRLVTDNG
+761 
-770 SPVFT
+770 T
-775 VKKGTPSGIE
+775 VIEEGTPSGTE
-785 TSKAEQATQEKQEE
+785 TPQTEQTTQEGQAA
-799 QPRKP
+799 PVAGKP
-804 LGKKAATDEKK
+804 LGKKAAADKIK
-815 AEQGASADTQERRT
+815 AEQGEEEALRGKTKFIRDNDKNADSILRDRLLAVARDLGIAPKDVPVETYRG
-829 FVRAIDKLVDNL
+829 
-841 ITSEIRKAEKA
+841 SEAHNA
-852 ANLNTGEVQL
+852 
-862 PTTFVGT
+862 
-869 PIHDLL
+869 L
-875 RLPRLLSEFLRLQ
+875 RLPALLNEHLRLQ
-888 EVIPK
+888 DVIRK
-893 IEEAPQRA
+893 SQEANQKA
-901 KNEKAFKQIAEGI
+901 KN
-914 NRSGVF
+914 
-920 AKEAMDALN
+920 AKELAAIEDAITQT
-929 GGFRNDPEALLGVL
+929 GGDAKELLGFLGGL
-943 NKAGTESLADFVS
+943 NQDQRD
-956 EKVEAAKQEVAARR
+956 AAI
-970 KEDQPP
+970 
-976 EPKKSTNQL
+976 SQL
-985 SKTRLKRAIN
+985 SKHAFNEFEKDAKQKMQALK
-995 EVYHNWTKSNKQRA
+995 KQIEEG
-1009 AFEEMVNQGKGLE
+1009 AFQPAQAEDTTTEDDYDKLIDSMMEARYGKEKMQFLR
-1022 AIDQVLESLDPES
+1022 D
-1035 RQNLKSELNFIYGQ
+1035 KKY
-1049 EMFLPVAIGP
+1049 FLPKAIGP
-1059 ALDADGIALAQKGNF
+1059 DLDVDGVALAEKGNF

-1080 IINKT
+1080 IIGKT
-1085 DNKLVRQILRKIQS
+1085 DNKLVRQVLRKIQS
-1099 LGINPKIVIGE
+1099 LGITPKIVIGK
-1110 VGANKAGSYNPT
+1110 VGDMKAGSYDPD
-1122 TNTIKLD
+1122 TNTITLD
-1129 PRFGLN
+1129 PEFGLN
-1135 HHTVIHETVHAAISH
+1135 HHTIIHETVHAAISH
-1150 VLRSPNNKLTQTFV
+1150 VLRSPNNKLTQSFV
-1164 KFFEQIKNQMGTAYG
+1164 QFFEQIKNQMGAAYG

-1207 SENMFVNMMQ
+1207 SGNMFQRIMQ
-1217 AIGEFLG
+1217 VIGEFLG
-1224 IRNAYKEGMKF
+1224 FRSAYTEGMKF
-1235 INDAIDISSG
+1235 VNDAIDISSG
-1245 IPPTPADEMF
+1245 VEVTPADKMF

-1266 NTVGS
+1266 NTVGA
-1271 IGQNMPSLAGQ
+1271 IGQNMPALAGQ
-1282 TLENTKNMF
+1282 TLEDTKNLF

-1314 LYGKELPS
+1314 LYKKELPS

-1352 NIAKA
+1352 EIAKA

-1411 YRDIRNFYMK
+1411 YRDIRNFYAK

-1434 SPSLAAKLTQQF
+1434 SPSLAARLTQQF

-1459 RDGDFWLEFADP
+1459 RSGDFWLEFADP

-1479 AFPSIRERQQFIDS
+1479 AFESIRERQQFVDT

-1502 KSYRNLQNILFNPSS
+1502 KSYRNLQNILFDPSS

-1532 AQGASQ
+1532 KQGASQ

-1588 LSASEYSPQI
+1588 LSNSEYAPEI
-1598 DNALSEIKAQAENV
+1598 DKALGEIKAQADNV
-1612 NRLDVDAAAEN
+1612 NRLDVTAAAEN
-1623 ILSQKEF
+1623 ILEQKEF

-1635 FNSFTQTA
+1635 FNSFTQAA

-1657 SALVNITSLPMLVWP
+1657 SALVNVTSLPMLVWP

-1679 FDKTSSA
+1679 FGNTNTA

-1699 KDARYKKLYETMMN
+1699 KDVRYKKLYETMMN

-1734 DFTGLKGRILDGLS
+1734 EFTGLKGRILDGLS

-1773 GMNEDAAIQYAV
+1773 GMNDADAIQYAL
-1785 TTTKNLHTSGLAAT
+1785 TTTKDIHTSGLAAT
-1799 APKWMQNPIGR
+1799 APKWMQNPVGR

-1816 SFTWNSAFV
+1816 SFVWNSAFI

-1838 PAIQRAA
+1838 PAIQHAA

-1853 GMAMAFGGVKGM
+1853 GMAMAFGGVKGL
-1865 PFYGAVSTLATM
+1865 PFYGATSTLATM
-1877 LQALF
+1877 IAALF
-1882 GNDDEPFDFNEEMRD
+1882 GDDDEPFDFNEELRD

-1944 MQQAFGP
+1944 MQQMFGP
-1951 AGSYAVSVGNGV
+1951 AGSYAVNVGNGI
-1963 KMMKEGHV
+1963 KMMKEGNV
-1971 ERGIEAM
+1971 ERGVEAI

-1992 MGEGALTLKGDPVD
+1992 MSEGALTLKGDPVD

-2039 EKEVGARRVQLLNR
+2039 EKEVGARRVRLLNL

-2062 SDLMAETKEQIRA
+2062 MDLMSETRDAISE
-2075 FNETHPKD
+2075 FNDKHPNS
-2083 KITGDTLQK
+2083 KITGDTLRK
-2092 SESSR
+2092 SEASR

-2109 FNKKLRGEIQEK
+2109 FNKKLRGEIEDK

>member
-15 DELTPDQLSA
+15 DELTPEQLNS
-25 ELDRLAKKYEFDLP
+25 ELERLAKKYEFDLP

-45 GEMGSRALKRGTK
+45 GEMGSRAIKRGTK
-58 QLGSTFGDL
+58 RLGSTFGDL
-67 LPAMGASALGFDE
+67 IPAMGASALGFDE

-90 ATQDEINKY
+90 ATEDEINRY
-99 YAPQYRSTGD
+99 YAPQYRSTSD
-109 IKGIGDLPGFAFET
+109 VKGISDFPGFAFET
-123 VAEQVP
+123 VAEQIP
-129 NIATALIPGG
+129 NLATALLPGG

-185 QNLGVF
+185 QNIGVF
-191 LGSYAQNAPEI
+191 LGSYAQNAPEV

-217 AMLFGSASAA
+217 AMLFGTASAA

-264 SVTAGMLKGSGTES
+264 SVTAGMLKGSGSES

-285 AISIAAENFVDKHE
+285 AISIAAEDFVDKHE

-360 GRQSAEIENFGAD
+360 GRQSADIEAFNAG
-373 QQQMQLPGFEIG
+373 QQQMQLPSFDIG
-385 PASGLLP
+385 PASGLLN
-392 PAQPAPPVLKEPK
+392 PPVAETEQVKALREKYGAIKEPKELK
-405 GKQLGLFGAEG
+405 GKQLGLFGEEG
-416 LPTKEAEASKEKGD
+416 LPTKEAEASKTKGD
-430 KAIANQ
+430 KAVANQ

-466 TNLVGLANQPSPLA
+466 TDLVGLAKQPSPLS
-480 QTIAQAKGDLDTLA
+480 QTIAQAQGDLDALA
-494 GKRGPK
+494 SKRGPK

-520 LPTTITDEILK
+520 LPTTINDEILK

-542 KNKLLDGKDIA
+542 KNKLLEGKDISK
-553 NPADA
+553 PEDA
-558 AEVKRILEAYSENR
+558 AEVKRILEAYAEDR
-572 SEPIRQKIDAYL
+572 SEPIRQKIEAYL
-584 SRPEFQGTQN
+584 SRPEFQGAQD

-613 NLVEST
+613 DLVTPAET
-619 GANAGLKRDGNVL
+619 DAGLERDGNVL
-632 AEQNA
+632 VEQDA
-637 RSINAREE
+637 GDIDTREE
-645 QSAPAITEVEDN
+645 QPAPTVTLPPEVQSAKDLLDAIDKGGVPLNPSKINAIARDLGLEV
-657 QGKKIPG
+657 KK
-664 IYKQFPVSATQS
+664 SAKPEETIARLREAVARAAQPMGFIDTQS
-676 GSITLGIK
+676 
-684 DGRLFPTYVENGGV
+684 
-698 EGTGAVTQAYKDA
+698 
-711 VDEAE
+711 DE
-716 QRGLQFTSDD
+716 
-726 SVTLDAARIYDRL
+726 
-739 QADGYEV
+739 
-746 TKNPDARLAESPEVV
+746 
-761 TPRLVTDNG
+761 
-770 SPVFT
+770 
-775 VKKGTPSGIE
+775 GTPSGIE
-785 TSKAEQATQEKQEE
+785 TSETIETTQEGQT
-799 QPRKP
+799 QSVAGKP
-804 LGKKAATDEKK
+804 LGKKAAKDEQK
-815 AEQGASADTQERRT
+815 AEKGASADTQERRT
-829 FVRAIDKLVDNL
+829 FVRAVDKLVDNI

-862 PTTFVGT
+862 PATFVGT
-869 PIHDLL
+869 DIHDLL

-901 KNEKAFKQIAEGI
+901 KNEKALKQIAEGI

-920 AKEAMDALN
+920 AKEAIGALN
-929 GGFRNDPEALLGVL
+929 GGYRNNPEALLGVV

-956 EKVEAAKQEVAARR
+956 EKIEAAKKEIAARK

-995 EVYHNWTKSNKQRA
+995 EVYHNWTRSSKQRA

-1022 AIDQVLESLDPES
+1022 AIDQVLESLSPES
-1035 RQNLKSELNFIYGQ
+1035 RANLKSELNFIYGQ

-1059 ALDADGIALAQKGNF
+1059 GLDADGIALAQKGNF

-1099 LGINPKIVIGE
+1099 LGINPKIVIGD
-1110 VGANKAGSYNPT
+1110 VGRDNHAGVYDPA
-1122 TNTIKLD
+1122 TNTITLD
-1129 PRFGLN
+1129 PDFGLN

-1150 VLRSPNNKLTQTFV
+1150 VLRSPNNKLTQAFV
-1164 KFFEQIKNQMGTAYG
+1164 KFFEQIKNQMGAAYG

-1207 SENMFVNMMQ
+1207 SENMFVNIMQ

-1224 IRNAYKEGMKF
+1224 FRSAYTEGMKF
-1235 INDAIDISSG
+1235 INNAVDISSKVEA
-1245 IPPTPADEMF
+1245 TPADKMF

-1266 NTVGS
+1266 NTVGQ
-1271 IGQNMPSLAGQ
+1271 IGQSMPSLAGQ
-1282 TLENTKNMF
+1282 TLEDTKNMF

-1298 WMKTAMGMLR
+1298 WIKTAMGMLR

-1314 LYGKELPS
+1314 LYKKELPS

-1352 NIAKA
+1352 EIAKA
-1357 NPQAMSRMDDM
+1357 NPQAMTRMDDM

-1401 TSLPSDVQDV
+1401 TSLPSDVQTV
-1411 YRDIRNFYMK
+1411 YKDIRNFYTK

-1434 SPSLAAKLTQQF
+1434 SPSLAAKLTQEF

-1459 RDGDFWLEFADP
+1459 RSGDCWLEFADP

-1479 AFPSIRERQQFIDS
+1479 AFESIRERQQFIDT

-1502 KSYRNLQNILFNPSS
+1502 KSYRNLQNILFDPSS
-1517 IPPTSFVGRIMADLQ
+1517 IPSTTFVGKIMADLQ

-1580 TAVKWARK
+1580 TAIKWARK
-1588 LSASEYSPQI
+1588 LSSSEYAPEI
-1598 DNALSEIKAQAENV
+1598 DRALGEIKAQADNV
-1612 NRLDVDAAAEN
+1612 NRLDVTAAAEN
-1623 ILSQKEF
+1623 IMEQKEF

-1635 FNSFTQTA
+1635 FNGFVQTA
-1643 TTLSYFEYIAGNIS
+1643 TTLSYFEFIAGNIS
-1657 SALVNITSLPMLVWP
+1657 SALINVTSLPMLVWP
-1672 TLGGKFG
+1672 MLSGKFG
-1679 FDKTSSA
+1679 FNEARIA
-1686 MMNASK
+1686 MTAASRT
-1692 VAINGME
+1692 AINGME
-1699 KDARYKKLYETMMN
+1699 KDPKYKNLYEKMMD

-1734 DFTGLKGRILDGLS
+1734 EFTGLKGRILDGLS

-1773 GMNEDAAIQYAV
+1773 GMSEKDSIDYAI
-1785 TTTKNLHTSGLAAT
+1785 TTTKDIHTSGLAAT
-1799 APKWMQNPIGR
+1799 APKWMQHPIGR

-1816 SFTWNSAFV
+1816 SFVWNSAFI

-1838 PAIQRAA
+1838 PAIQHAA
-1845 RRQLLGIY
+1845 RRQLLATY
-1853 GMAMAFGGVKGM
+1853 GMAMAFGGVKGL

-1877 LQALF
+1877 IQALF
-1882 GNDDEPFDFNEEMRD
+1882 GDEDEPFDFNEEMRD
-1897 FFGELGYKG
+1897 AFGELLYKG

-1913 IELSNRVGI
+1913 LELSNRVGI

-1936 EHGYILSA
+1936 EHGYVLSA
-1944 MQQAFGP
+1944 MQQMFGP
-1951 AGSYAVSVGNGV
+1951 AGSYAVSVGNGIN
-1963 KMMKEGHV
+1963 MIKEGNV
-1971 ERGIEAM
+1971 ERGIEAI
-1978 MPSFVRNGMKGMRY
+1978 MPSFIRNGMKGARY
-1992 MGEGALTLKGDPVD
+1992 MVEGALTLKGDPID

-2026 SSNYEKTSAAKSY
+2026 SSTYEKTSAAKAY
-2039 EKEVGARRVQLLNR
+2039 EKEIGERRVRLLHL

-2062 SDLMAETKEQIRA
+2062 MDLMAETKEDISE
-2075 FNETHPKD
+2075 FNSKHPNN
-2083 KITGDTLQK
+2083 KITGDTLRK
-2092 SESSR
+2092 SEASR
-2097 KAAEKNMINGVT
+2097 KAADKNMINGVT
-2109 FNKKLRGEIQEK
+2109 FNKKLRGEIEEK

>member
-1 MILNLPKLGPVQFS
+1 MILDLPKIGLVRFRDDLS
-15 DELTPDQLSA
+15 DEEFNGQL
-25 ELDRLAKKYEFDLP
+25 ERLSKKYDFEIP
-39 RSELSY
+39 RGQLTT
-45 GEMGSRALKRGTK
+45 GEMLKKSVTRGAK
-58 QLGSTFGDL
+58 QLGSTFGDVI
-67 LPAMGASALGFDE
+67 PAMGASALGFDE
-80 YAAKQMEEAK
+80 YAAKQMQEAQD
-90 ATQDEINKY
+90 TQREINEY
-99 YAPQYRSTGD
+99 YAPQYRSTSD
-109 IKGIGDLPGFAFET
+109 VKGIGDFPGFALET
-123 VAEQVP
+123 IAEQVP
-129 NIATALIPGG
+129 NIATALVPGG

-173 AGRKGAEYATRG
+173 AGRTGAEYATRG

-191 LGSYAQNAPEI
+191 LGSYAQNAPEV
-202 FQNIYQE
+202 FQNIYE
-209 TGELAPGA
+209 KTGELAPGA
-217 AMLFGSASAA
+217 AMLFGTASAA

-247 IVEKLLERSGMD
+247 IIEKLLERSGMD

-264 SVTAGMLKGSGTES
+264 SVSAGMLKGTGAES

-299 SVFGSKE
+299 AVFGSKE

-321 GAFGTV
+321 GAFGGV
-327 GGGAEAYRA
+327 GGGAEAFRA

-348 GQRQQRLLAGEV
+348 AQRQQRLLAGEV
-360 GRQSAEIENFGAD
+360 GRQSEQIESFGAD

-392 PAQPAPPVLKEPK
+392 PAQPAPPVVKEPK
-405 GKQLGLFGAEG
+405 GKQLGLFGDEG
-416 LPTKEAEASKEKGD
+416 LPTKEAEASKLRGD
-430 KAIANQ
+430 KAVANQ

-449 AAQAKLKAAIGE
+449 TAQAKLKAAIGE

-466 TNLVGLANQPSPLA
+466 TDLVGLAKQPSPLS
-480 QTIAQAKGDLDTLA
+480 QTIAQAQGDLDALA
-494 GKRGPK
+494 SKRGPK

-505 EPRVVQKAAPLTPQQ
+505 EPKVVQKTTPLTPQQ
-520 LPTTITDEILK
+520 LPTAINDEVLK
-531 GLGIGHTALLR
+531 GLGIGHTAILR
-542 KNKLLDGKDIA
+542 KNKLLEGKDIS

-558 AEVKRILEAYSENR
+558 AEVKRILEAYAENR
-572 SEPIRQKIDAYL
+572 SEPIRQKIEAYL
-584 SRPEFQGTQN
+584 SRPEFQGAQN

-602 SGGSASVDSGS
+602 SGGSPSVDSGS
-613 NLVEST
+613 DLVTPAET
-619 GANAGLKRDGNVL
+619 DAGLERDGDVYV
-632 AEQNA
+632 EPDA
-637 RSINAREE
+637 RDIDAREE
-645 QSAPAITEVEDN
+645 QPATAIEETPAIEEA
-657 QGKKIPG
+657 
-664 IYKQFPVSATQS
+664 PV
-676 GSITLGIK
+676 II
-684 DGRLFPTYVENGGV
+684 E
-698 EGTGAVTQAYKDA
+698 E
-711 VDEAE
+711 
-716 QRGLQFTSDD
+716 
-726 SVTLDAARIYDRL
+726 
-739 QADGYEV
+739 
-746 TKNPDARLAESPEVV
+746 
-761 TPRLVTDNG
+761 
-770 SPVFT
+770 
-775 VKKGTPSGIE
+775 GTPSGIE
-785 TSKAEQATQEKQEE
+785 TPQTEQTAQEE
-799 QPRKP
+799 QTQSVAGEP

-815 AEQGASADTQERRT
+815 AEKGASADTQERRT
-829 FVRAIDKLVDNL
+829 FVRAVDKLVDNL

-869 PIHDLL
+869 DIHDLL
-875 RLPRLLSEFLRLQ
+875 RLPRLLSEFIRLQ

-920 AKEAMDALN
+920 AKEAMGALN

-956 EKVEAAKQEVAARR
+956 EKIEAAKQEVAARR

-995 EVYHNWTKSNKQRA
+995 EVYHNWTRSNKQRA
-1009 AFEEMVNQGKGLE
+1009 AFEEMINQGKGLE

-1049 EMFLPVAIGP
+1049 EMFLPKAIGP
-1059 ALDADGIALAQKGNF
+1059 ALDADGRALAEKGNF

-1099 LGINPKIVIGE
+1099 LGIAPKIVIGD
-1110 VGANKAGSYNPT
+1110 VGRENHAGVYDPD
-1122 TNTIKLD
+1122 TNTITLD
-1129 PRFGLN
+1129 PDFGLN
-1135 HHTVIHETVHAAISH
+1135 HHTIIHETVHAAISH
-1150 VLRSPNNKLTQTFV
+1150 VLRSPNNKLTQAFV
-1164 KFFEQIKNQMGTAYG
+1164 KFFEQIKNQMGSAYG

-1217 AIGEFLG
+1217 AIAEFLG
-1224 IRNAYKEGMKF
+1224 FRNAYKEGMKF
-1235 INDAIDISSG
+1235 VNDAIDISSKVEV
-1245 IPPTPADEMF
+1245 TPAEKMF

-1266 NTVGS
+1266 NTVGQ

-1282 TLENTKNMF
+1282 TLEDTKNLF

-1314 LYGKELPS
+1314 LYKKELPS
-1322 IQKLLDA
+1322 IQKLIDA

-1352 NIAKA
+1352 DIAKA
-1357 NPQAMSRMDDM
+1357 NPQAMKRMDDM

-1401 TSLPSDVQDV
+1401 TSLPSDVQTV
-1411 YRDIRNFYMK
+1411 YKDIRNFYTK

-1426 EQLLLKSV
+1426 EQLLLRSV

-1459 RDGDFWLEFADP
+1459 RSGDFWLEFADP

-1479 AFPSIRERQQFIDS
+1479 AFESIRERQQFVDT

-1517 IPPTSFVGRIMADLQ
+1517 IPPTSFVGKIMADLQ
-1532 AQGASQ
+1532 KQGASQ

-1588 LSASEYSPQI
+1588 LSSSEYAPQI
-1598 DNALSEIKAQAENV
+1598 DKALGEIKAQAENV
-1612 NRLDVDAAAEN
+1612 NRLDVTAAAEN
-1623 ILSQKEF
+1623 IMEQKEF

-1635 FNSFTQTA
+1635 FNAFTQAA

-1657 SALVNITSLPMLVWP
+1657 SALINITSLPMLVWP
-1672 TLGGKFG
+1672 ILGGKFG
-1679 FDKTSSA
+1679 FDKTTSA
-1686 MMNASK
+1686 MTAASR

-1734 DFTGLKGRILDGLS
+1734 EFTGLRGRILDGLS

-1773 GMNEDAAIQYAV
+1773 GMSEADAIQYAV
-1785 TTTKNLHTSGLAAT
+1785 TTTKDVHTSGLAAT
-1799 APKWMQNPIGR
+1799 APKWMQNPVGR

-1816 SFTWNSAFV
+1816 SFVWNSAFI

-1838 PAIQRAA
+1838 PAIQHAA
-1845 RRQLLGIY
+1845 RRQLLGTY

-1865 PFYGAVSTLATM
+1865 PFYGAISTFATM
-1877 LQALF
+1877 IQALF
-1882 GNDDEPFDFNEEMRD
+1882 GDDDEPFDFNEEMRD

-1913 IELSNRVGI
+1913 LELSNRVGI

-1944 MQQAFGP
+1944 MQQMFGP
-1951 AGSYAVSVGNGV
+1951 AGTYAVSVGNGIN
-1963 KMMKEGHV
+1963 MIKEGNV
-1971 ERGIEAM
+1971 ERGVEAI
-1978 MPSFVRNGMKGMRY
+1978 MPSFVRNGMKGIRY

-2017 VIGFSPADL
+2017 AIGFSPADL

-2039 EKEVGARRVQLLNR
+2039 EKEVGARRVRLLNL

-2062 SDLMAETKEQIRA
+2062 MDLMAEAKDAISE
-2075 FNETHPKD
+2075 FNDKHPNS
-2083 KITGDTLQK
+2083 KITGDTLRK

-2109 FNKKLRGEIQEK
+2109 FNKKLRGEIEEK
-2121 FFED
+2121 FFEEE

>member
-1 MILNLPKLGPVQFS
+1 MILNLPKIGLVRFRDDLS
-15 DELTPDQLSA
+15 EEEMDSQL
-25 ELDRLAKKYEFDLP
+25 ERLSKKYDFEIP
-39 RSELSY
+39 RGQLTT
-45 GEMGSRALKRGTK
+45 GEMLKKSVTRGAK
-58 QLGSTFGDL
+58 QLGSTFGDII
-67 LPAMGASALGFDE
+67 PAMGASALGFDE
-80 YAAKQMEEAK
+80 YAARQMEEAK

-99 YAPQYRSTGD
+99 YAPQYRDTGD
-109 IKGIGDLPGFAFET
+109 IKGIGDIPGFALET
-123 VAEQVP
+123 IAEQVP
-129 NIATALIPGG
+129 NIATSLIPGG
-139 IGGTIA
+139 IGGTLA

-173 AGRKGAEYATRG
+173 AGRKGAEYASRG
-185 QNLGVF
+185 QNAGIF
-191 LGSYAQNAPEI
+191 LGSYAQNAPEV
-202 FQNIYQE
+202 FQNIYDK
-209 TGELAPGA
+209 TGEMAPGA
-217 AMLFGSASAA
+217 AMLFGTAAAA

-264 SVTAGMLKGSGTES
+264 SVTAGMLKGSGSES

-311 ESAVRGAVAG
+311 ESSVRGAVAG
-321 GAFGTV
+321 GAFGAAGGVPQGIRDRYKNEIKEATKVAQDTQQPVPLQIGYDPRV
-327 GGGAEAYRA
+327 G
-336 GQERKGQ
+336 K
-343 YAQAM
+343 
-348 GQRQQRLLAGEV
+348 
-360 GRQSAEIENFGAD
+360 
-373 QQQMQLPGFEIG
+373 
-385 PASGLLP
+385 
-392 PAQPAPPVLKEPK
+392 
-405 GKQLGLFGAEG
+405 G
-416 LPTKEAEASKEKGD
+416 LPEVIYVHADGSTSFVSELSDAAFAEKYAASPVNGTPVEDAKTR
-430 KAIANQ
+430 ANR
-436 ERLAQQRESAEVK
+436 ERLEKQRYDAEVK
-449 AAQAKLKAAIGE
+449 EAQAKVKAGIAE
-461 LINTP
+461 LIDTP
-466 TNLVGLANQPSPLA
+466 TDLVGLAKQKSPLQ
-480 QTIAQAKGDLDTLA
+480 QTIAQARGDLDTLA

-505 EPRVVQKAAPLTPQQ
+505 EPKVVQRAAPLTPQQ
-520 LPTTITDEILK
+520 LPTTINDEVLK

-542 KNKLLDGKDIA
+542 KNKLLDGKDIS

-558 AEVKRILEAYSENR
+558 AEVRRILEAYAENR
-572 SEPIRQKIDAYL
+572 SEPVRQKIEAYL
-584 SRPEFQGTQN
+584 SRPEFQGAPN

-602 SGGSASVDSGS
+602 SRGGASVDSEP
-613 NLVEST
+613 NLVNTT
-619 GANAGLKRDGNVL
+619 GTNAGLKPDGNVSV
-632 AEQNA
+632 EPNV
-637 RSINAREE
+637 RDVNAREE
-645 QSAPAITEVEDN
+645 QPAPAIVE
-657 QGKKIPG
+657 
-664 IYKQFPVSATQS
+664 
-676 GSITLGIK
+676 
-684 DGRLFPTYVENGGV
+684 E
-698 EGTGAVTQAYKDA
+698 
-711 VDEAE
+711 
-716 QRGLQFTSDD
+716 
-726 SVTLDAARIYDRL
+726 
-739 QADGYEV
+739 
-746 TKNPDARLAESPEVV
+746 
-761 TPRLVTDNG
+761 
-770 SPVFT
+770 
-775 VKKGTPSGIE
+775 GTPSGIE
-785 TSKAEQATQEKQEE
+785 TIETQQATQEGQA
-799 QPRKP
+799 QPIAGKP
-804 LGKKAATDEKK
+804 LGKKASADKIK
-815 AEQGASADTQERRT
+815 AEQGEQEALRGKTKFIRDNDNNADSVLRDRLLTVARDLGIAPKDVPVETYRG
-829 FVRAIDKLVDNL
+829 
-841 ITSEIRKAEKA
+841 SEAHNA
-852 ANLNTGEVQL
+852 
-862 PTTFVGT
+862 
-869 PIHDLL
+869 L
-875 RLPRLLSEFLRLQ
+875 RLPALLNEHLRLQ
-888 EVIPK
+888 GVIRTSQEANQK
-893 IEEAPQRA
+893 AKNAKELEAIEEAITQAGGNAKEMLGFLRGLNQDQRDAAISQLSRHAFNEFDKVA
-901 KNEKAFKQIAEGI
+901 KQKMQALKDQIQKGAFAKTEVSEEDIYDALAGKINESKLGKAFGE
-914 NRSGVF
+914 
-920 AKEAMDALN
+920 
-929 GGFRNDPEALLGVL
+929 LG
-943 NKAGTESLADFVS
+943 
-956 EKVEAAKQEVAARR
+956 
-970 KEDQPP
+970 
-976 EPKKSTNQL
+976 KKL
-985 SKTRLKRAIN
+985 
-995 EVYHNWTKSNKQRA
+995 
-1009 AFEEMVNQGKGLE
+1009 
-1022 AIDQVLESLDPES
+1022 
-1035 RQNLKSELNFIYGQ
+1035 
-1049 EMFLPVAIGP
+1049 FLPTAIGP
-1059 ALDADGIALAQKGNF
+1059 TLDADGRAIAEKGNF

-1099 LGINPKIVIGE
+1099 LGINPKIVIGD
-1110 VGANKAGSYNPT
+1110 VGRDNHAGVYDPD
-1122 TNTIKLD
+1122 TNTITLD
-1129 PRFGLN
+1129 PEFGLN
-1135 HHTVIHETVHAAISH
+1135 HHTIIHETVHAAISH
-1150 VLRSPNNKLTQTFV
+1150 VLRSPNNKLTQAFV
-1164 KFFEQIKNQMGTAYG
+1164 KFFEQIKNQMGAAYG

-1207 SENMFVNMMQ
+1207 SENMFVNIMQ

-1224 IRNAYKEGMKF
+1224 FRSAYTEGMKF
-1235 INDAIDISSG
+1235 VNDAVDISSKVEV
-1245 IPPTPADEMF
+1245 TPANKMF

-1266 NTVGS
+1266 NTVGQ
-1271 IGQNMPSLAGQ
+1271 IGQNMPSLAGK
-1282 TLENTKNMF
+1282 TLEDTKNLF

-1298 WMKTAMGMLR
+1298 WMKTAMGLLR

-1352 NIAKA
+1352 DIAKA
-1357 NPQAMSRMDDM
+1357 NPQAMTRMDDM

-1388 ANAAQYHRLRNIY
+1388 ANAAQYNRLRNIY
-1401 TSLPSDVQDV
+1401 TSLPSDVQTV
-1411 YRDIRNFYMK
+1411 YRDIRNFYTK
-1421 SLNEY
+1421 SLDEY
-1426 EQLLLKSV
+1426 EQLLLRSV

-1479 AFPSIRERQQFIDS
+1479 AFGSIRERQQFVDT

-1588 LSASEYSPQI
+1588 LSSSEYAPQI
-1598 DNALSEIKAQAENV
+1598 DNALSEIKAQAENI

-1635 FNSFTQTA
+1635 FNSFTQAA
-1643 TTLSYFEYIAGNIS
+1643 TTLSYFEFIAGNIS

-1679 FDKTSSA
+1679 FNNTNTA

-1763 IAAYDLARQS
+1763 IAAYDLARES
-1773 GMNEDAAIQYAV
+1773 GMNEADAIQYAV
-1785 TTTKNLHTSGLAAT
+1785 TTTKDLHTSGLAAT

-1838 PAIQRAA
+1838 PAIQHAA
-1845 RRQLLGIY
+1845 RRQLLGTY
-1853 GMAMAFGGVKGM
+1853 GMVMAFGGVKGM

-1882 GNDDEPFDFNEEMRD
+1882 GDDDEPFDFNEEMRD
-1897 FFGELGYKG
+1897 LFGELGYKG

-1929 DDPRGVA
+1929 DDPRGIS
-1936 EHGYILSA
+1936 EHGYVLSA

-1978 MPSFVRNGMKGMRY
+1978 VPSFVRNGMKGMRY
-1992 MGEGALTLKGDPVD
+1992 MSEGALTLKGDPVD

-2039 EKEVGARRVQLLNR
+2039 EKEIGARRVRLLNL

-2062 SDLMAETKEQIRA
+2062 MDLLSETKDAISE
-2075 FNETHPKD
+2075 FNDKHPKD
-2083 KITGDTLQK
+2083 KITGDTLRR

-2109 FNKKLRGEIQEK
+2109 FNKKLRGEIEEK

>member
-1 MILNLPKLGPVQFS
+1 
-15 DELTPDQLSA
+15 
-25 ELDRLAKKYEFDLP
+25 
-39 RSELSY
+39 
-45 GEMGSRALKRGTK
+45 
-58 QLGSTFGDL
+58 
-67 LPAMGASALGFDE
+67 MGASALGFDE

-99 YAPQYRSTGD
+99 YAPQYRDTGD
-109 IKGIGDLPGFAFET
+109 IKGIGDIPGFALET
-123 VAEQVP
+123 VAEQLP
-129 NIATALIPGG
+129 NIATSLIPGC
-139 IGGTIA
+139 IGGTLA

-173 AGRKGAEYATRG
+173 AGRKGAEYAARG
-185 QNLGVF
+185 QNAGIF

-202 FQNIYQE
+202 FQNIYEE
-209 TGELAPGA
+209 TKGDLAPGA

-227 LDSVLPAQLLKSVTG
+227 LDSVLPAKLMGKITG
-242 PVKVG
+242 PMKVG
-247 IVEKLLERSGMD
+247 IVEKILERSGMD

-264 SVTAGMLKGSGTES
+264 SVTAGLLEGSSAEA

-285 AISIAAENFVDKHE
+285 AISIAAENFVAKHE
-299 SVFGSKE
+299 NIFGSKE

-311 ESAVRGAVAG
+311 ESSVRGAVAG

-327 GGGAEAYRA
+327 GGGAEAYR
-336 GQERKGQ
+336 GGRERQDQ

-348 GQRQQRLLAGEV
+348 AQRQQRLLANET

-392 PAQPAPPVLKEPK
+392 PAQPAPTVLKEPK
-405 GKQLGLFGAEG
+405 GTQLGLFGEEG

-430 KAIANQ
+430 KALANQ
-436 ERLAQQRESAEVK
+436 ERLAKQREDAEVK
-449 AAQAKLKAAIGE
+449 AAQAKLKAAINE

-466 TNLVGLANQPSPLA
+466 TDLVSLANQPSPLA
-480 QTIAQAKGDLDTLA
+480 QTIAQAQGDLDALA
-494 GKRGPK
+494 AKRGPK

-505 EPRVVQKAAPLTPQQ
+505 EPKVVQKAAPLTPQQ
-520 LPTTITDEILK
+520 LPTTITDETLK

-542 KNKLLDGKDIA
+542 KNKLLEGKDIS

-558 AEVKRILEAYSENR
+558 AEVKRILEAYAENR

-584 SRPEFQGTQN
+584 SRPEFQGAQD

-602 SGGSASVDSGS
+602 SGGSTSVDSGS
-613 NLVEST
+613 AVVDTT
-619 GANAGLKRDGNVL
+619 GTNAGLERDGNVL
-632 AEQNA
+632 AEPDA
-637 RSINAREE
+637 GSINAREE
-645 QSAPAITEVEDN
+645 QPAAAIEETPVLTEE
-657 QGKKIPG
+657 
-664 IYKQFPVSATQS
+664 
-676 GSITLGIK
+676 
-684 DGRLFPTYVENGGV
+684 
-698 EGTGAVTQAYKDA
+698 
-711 VDEAE
+711 
-716 QRGLQFTSDD
+716 
-726 SVTLDAARIYDRL
+726 
-739 QADGYEV
+739 
-746 TKNPDARLAESPEVV
+746 
-761 TPRLVTDNG
+761 
-770 SPVFT
+770 
-775 VKKGTPSGIE
+775 GTPSGIE
-785 TSKAEQATQEKQEE
+785 TSETEQTTQEGQAE
-799 QPRKP
+799 PIAGKP
-804 LGKKAATDEKK
+804 LGKKASADKIK
-815 AEQGASADTQERRT
+815 AEQGEAEALRGKTKFIRDNDNNADSILRSHLLGVARDLGIAPKDVPVETYRG
-829 FVRAIDKLVDNL
+829 
-841 ITSEIRKAEKA
+841 SEAHNA
-852 ANLNTGEVQL
+852 
-862 PTTFVGT
+862 
-869 PIHDLL
+869 L
-875 RLPRLLSEFLRLQ
+875 RLPALLNEHLRLQ
-888 EVIPK
+888 DVIRK
-893 IEEAPQRA
+893 SQEANQKSKNAKELAAVEEAIVQAGGDAKEMLGFLRGLNQDQRDAAISQLSRHAFNEFDKVAKQKMQVLKKQIEEGAFQPTQVEDTTTEDEYDKLIDNMFEARYG
-901 KNEKAFKQIAEGI
+901 KEKMQFL
-914 NRSGVF
+914 R
-920 AKEAMDALN
+920 D
-929 GGFRNDPEALLGVL
+929 
-943 NKAGTESLADFVS
+943 
-956 EKVEAAKQEVAARR
+956 R
-970 KEDQPP
+970 K
-976 EPKKSTNQL
+976 
-985 SKTRLKRAIN
+985 
-995 EVYHNWTKSNKQRA
+995 Y
-1009 AFEEMVNQGKGLE
+1009 
-1022 AIDQVLESLDPES
+1022 
-1035 RQNLKSELNFIYGQ
+1035 
-1049 EMFLPVAIGP
+1049 FLPKAIGP
-1059 ALDADGIALAQKGNF
+1059 ALDADGRALAEKGNF

-1080 IINKT
+1080 LINKT

-1099 LGINPKIVIGE
+1099 LGINPKIVIGQ

-1122 TNTIKLD
+1122 TNTITID

-1150 VLRSPNNKLTQTFV
+1150 VLRNPNHKLTKAFV
-1164 KFFEQIKNQMGTAYG
+1164 KFFGQIKNQMGSAYG

-1207 SENMFVNMMQ
+1207 SENMFVNMLQ
-1217 AIGEFLG
+1217 AIGEFFG
-1224 IRNAYKEGMKF
+1224 FRSAYKQGMKF

-1266 NTVGS
+1266 NTVGQ

-1282 TLENTKNMF
+1282 TLESTKNMF

-1298 WMKTAMGMLR
+1298 WIKTAMGVLR

-1329 LELRNGMQEQRI
+1329 LELRNGTQELRI

-1346 DYKRFS
+1346 DYKRFAE
-1352 NIAKA
+1352 IANA
-1357 NPQAMSRMDDM
+1357 NPQAMDRMNDM
-1368 AIDARLY
+1368 AIDARLA
-1375 EVDPLDANFKTTP
+1375 EVDPLDPNFVTTP
-1388 ANAAQYHRLRNIY
+1388 ANSAQYHRLRNIY

-1411 YRDIRNFYMK
+1411 YRDIRGFYMK
-1421 SLNEY
+1421 SLEEY

-1434 SPSLAAKLTQQF
+1434 SPSLAARLTQQF

-1471 ATGERAAM
+1471 ATGERTAM
-1479 AFPSIRERQQFIDS
+1479 AFQSIRERQQFIDS
-1493 ILKPQNIQS
+1493 QLAPNNIQS
-1502 KSYRNLQNILFNPSS
+1502 KGYRTLQDIVFDPRSV
-1517 IPPTSFVGRIMADLQ
+1517 PPTSFVGRIMADLQ
-1532 AQGASQ
+1532 QQGASQ

-1588 LSASEYSPQI
+1588 LSTSEYAPQI
-1598 DNALSEIKAQAENV
+1598 DNAIDEITQQARNV

-1623 ILSQKEF
+1623 IREQKAF

-1635 FNSFTQTA
+1635 FGAFAHTA
-1643 TTLSYFEYIAGNIS
+1643 TSLSYFEYIAGNIS

-1679 FDKTSSA
+1679 FGATNSA
-1686 MMNASK
+1686 MANASK

-1699 KDARYKKLYETMMN
+1699 KDARYKKLYEVLMN

-1734 DFTGLKGRILDGLS
+1734 DFTGLKARILDGIS

-1763 IAAYDLARQS
+1763 VAAYDLARQD
-1773 GMNEDAAIQYAV
+1773 GMSEKDAIDYALA
-1785 TTTKNLHTSGLAAT
+1785 TTKDLHTSGLAAT
-1799 APKWMQNPIGR
+1799 APKWMQNPLGR

-1838 PAIQRAA
+1838 PAIQHAA

-1882 GNDDEPFDFNEEMRD
+1882 GDDDEPFDFNEEMRD
-1897 FFGELGYKG
+1897 FFGELAYKG

-1913 IELSNRVGI
+1913 LELSNRVGI

-1936 EHGYILSA
+1936 EHGYVLSA

-1951 AGSYAVSVGNGV
+1951 AGSFAVNVGNGV

-1978 MPSFVRNGMKGMRY
+1978 VPSFVRNGMKGMRY

-2026 SSNYEKTSAAKSY
+2026 SSNYEKTSAAKAY

-2062 SDLMAETKEQIRA
+2062 MDLMAETKEQIQA
-2075 FNETHPKD
+2075 FNEKHPKD
-2083 KITGDTLQK
+2083 KITGDTLHK
-2092 SESSR
+2092 SEASR

>member
-1 MILNLPKLGPVQFS
+1 MILNLPKIGLVRFR
-15 DELTPDQLSA
+15 DDLSEA
-25 ELDRLAKKYEFDLP
+25 ELDGQLERLSKKYDFEIP
-39 RSELSY
+39 RGQLTT
-45 GEMGSRALKRGTK
+45 GEMFSKSLSRGAK
-58 QLGSTFGDL
+58 QLGSTFGDVI
-67 LPAMGASALGFDE
+67 PAMGASALGFDE
-80 YAAKQMEEAK
+80 YAAKQMEEAQD
-90 ATQDEINKY
+90 TQKEINKY
-99 YAPQYRSTGD
+99 YAPQYRDTGD
-109 IKGIGDLPGFAFET
+109 IKGIGDLPGFALET
-123 VAEQVP
+123 ITEQVP
-129 NIATALIPGG
+129 NIATALVPGG

-173 AGRKGAEYATRG
+173 AGRTGAEYATRG

-191 LGSYAQNAPEI
+191 LGSYAQNAPEV
-202 FQNIYQE
+202 FQNIYE
-209 TGELAPGA
+209 KTGELAPGA
-217 AMLFGSASAA
+217 AMLFGTASAA

-247 IVEKLLERSGMD
+247 IIEKLLERSGMD

-264 SVTAGMLKGSGTES
+264 SVSAGMLKGTGAES

-299 SVFGSKE
+299 AVFGSKE

-321 GAFGTV
+321 GAFGGV
-327 GGGAEAYRA
+327 GGGAEAFRA

-348 GQRQQRLLAGEV
+348 AQRQQRLLAGEV
-360 GRQSAEIENFGAD
+360 GRQSEQIESFGAD

-392 PAQPAPPVLKEPK
+392 PAQPAPPVVKEPK
-405 GKQLGLFGAEG
+405 GKQLGLFGDEG
-416 LPTKEAEASKEKGD
+416 LPTKEAEASKTKGD

-466 TNLVGLANQPSPLA
+466 TDLVGLAKQPSPLA
-480 QTIAQAKGDLDTLA
+480 QTIAQAQGDLDALA
-494 GKRGPK
+494 SKRGPK

-505 EPRVVQKAAPLTPQQ
+505 EPKVVQKATPLTPQQ
-520 LPTTITDEILK
+520 LPTTINDEVLK
-531 GLGIGHTALLR
+531 GLGIGHTAILR
-542 KNKLLDGKDIA
+542 KNKLLEGKDIS

-558 AEVKRILEAYSENR
+558 AEVKRILEAYAENR
-572 SEPIRQKIDAYL
+572 SEPIRQKIEAYL
-584 SRPEFQGTQN
+584 SRPEFQGAQN

-602 SGGSASVDSGS
+602 SGGSPSVDSGS
-613 NLVEST
+613 DLVTPAET
-619 GANAGLKRDGNVL
+619 DAGLERDGNVYVEPD
-632 AEQNA
+632 AGN
-637 RSINAREE
+637 IDAREE
-645 QSAPAITEVEDN
+645 QPATAIEETPAIEEA
-657 QGKKIPG
+657 
-664 IYKQFPVSATQS
+664 PV
-676 GSITLGIK
+676 II
-684 DGRLFPTYVENGGV
+684 E
-698 EGTGAVTQAYKDA
+698 E
-711 VDEAE
+711 
-716 QRGLQFTSDD
+716 
-726 SVTLDAARIYDRL
+726 
-739 QADGYEV
+739 
-746 TKNPDARLAESPEVV
+746 
-761 TPRLVTDNG
+761 
-770 SPVFT
+770 
-775 VKKGTPSGIE
+775 GTPSGIE
-785 TSKAEQATQEKQEE
+785 TPQTEQTAQEGQTQSVAGE
-799 QPRKP
+799 P
-804 LGKKAATDEKK
+804 LSKKAATDEKK
-815 AEQGASADTQERRT
+815 AEKGASVDTQERRT
-829 FVRAIDKLVDNL
+829 FVRAVDKLVDNL

-869 PIHDLL
+869 DIHDLL
-875 RLPRLLSEFLRLQ
+875 RLPRLLSEFIRLQ

-920 AKEAMDALN
+920 AKEAMGALN

-956 EKVEAAKQEVAARR
+956 EKIEAAKQEVAARR

-995 EVYHNWTKSNKQRA
+995 EVYHNWTRSNKQRA
-1009 AFEEMVNQGKGLE
+1009 VFEEMVNQGKGLE

-1049 EMFLPVAIGP
+1049 EMFLPKAIGP
-1059 ALDADGIALAQKGNF
+1059 ALDADGRALAEKGNF

-1099 LGINPKIVIGE
+1099 LGIAPKIVIGD
-1110 VGANKAGSYNPT
+1110 VGRDNHAGVYDPA
-1122 TNTIKLD
+1122 TNTITLD
-1129 PRFGLN
+1129 PDFGLN
-1135 HHTVIHETVHAAISH
+1135 HHTIIHETVHAAISH
-1150 VLRSPNNKLTQTFV
+1150 VLRSPNNKLTQAFV
-1164 KFFEQIKNQMGTAYG
+1164 KFFEQIKNQMGSAYG

-1217 AIGEFLG
+1217 AIAEFLG
-1224 IRNAYKEGMKF
+1224 FRNAYKEGMKF
-1235 INDAIDISSG
+1235 VNDAIDISSKVEV
-1245 IPPTPADEMF
+1245 TPAEKMF

-1266 NTVGS
+1266 NTVGQ

-1282 TLENTKNMF
+1282 TLEDTKNLF

-1314 LYGKELPS
+1314 LYKKELPS
-1322 IQKLLDA
+1322 IQKLIDA

-1352 NIAKA
+1352 DIAKA
-1357 NPQAMSRMDDM
+1357 NPQAMKRMDDM

-1401 TSLPSDVQDV
+1401 TSLPSDVQTV
-1411 YRDIRNFYMK
+1411 YKDIRNFYTK

-1426 EQLLLKSV
+1426 EQLLLRSV

-1459 RDGDFWLEFADP
+1459 RSGDFWLEFADP

-1479 AFPSIRERQQFIDS
+1479 AFESIRERQQFVDT

-1502 KSYRNLQNILFNPSS
+1502 KSYRNLQNILFDPSS
-1517 IPPTSFVGRIMADLQ
+1517 IPPTSFVGKIMADLQ
-1532 AQGASQ
+1532 KQGASQ

-1588 LSASEYSPQI
+1588 LSSSEYAPQI
-1598 DNALSEIKAQAENV
+1598 DKALGEIKAQAENV
-1612 NRLDVDAAAEN
+1612 NRLDVTAAAEN
-1623 ILSQKEF
+1623 IMEQKEF

-1635 FNSFTQTA
+1635 FNAFTQAA

-1657 SALVNITSLPMLVWP
+1657 SALINITSLPMLVWP
-1672 TLGGKFG
+1672 ILGGKFG
-1679 FDKTSSA
+1679 FDKTTSA
-1686 MMNASK
+1686 MTAASR

-1734 DFTGLKGRILDGLS
+1734 EFTGLRGRILDGLS

-1773 GMNEDAAIQYAV
+1773 GMSEADAIQYAV
-1785 TTTKNLHTSGLAAT
+1785 TTTKDVHTSGLAAT
-1799 APKWMQNPIGR
+1799 APKWMQNPVGR

-1816 SFTWNSAFV
+1816 SFVWNSAFI

-1838 PAIQRAA
+1838 PAIQHAA
-1845 RRQLLGIY
+1845 RRQLLGTY

-1865 PFYGAVSTLATM
+1865 PFYGAISTLATM
-1877 LQALF
+1877 IQALF
-1882 GNDDEPFDFNEEMRD
+1882 GDDDEPFDFNEEMRD

-1913 IELSNRVGI
+1913 LELSNRVGI

-1944 MQQAFGP
+1944 MQQMFGP
-1951 AGSYAVSVGNGV
+1951 AGSYAVSVGNGIN
-1963 KMMKEGHV
+1963 MIKEGNV
-1971 ERGIEAM
+1971 ERGVEAI
-1978 MPSFVRNGMKGMRY
+1978 MPSFVRNGMKGIRY
-1992 MGEGALTLKGDPVD
+1992 MSEGALTLKGDPVD

-2017 VIGFSPADL
+2017 AIGFSPADL

-2039 EKEVGARRVQLLNR
+2039 EKEVGARRVRLLNL

-2062 SDLMAETKEQIRA
+2062 MDLMAETKDAISE
-2075 FNETHPKD
+2075 FNDKHPNS
-2083 KITGDTLQK
+2083 KITGDTLRK

-2109 FNKKLRGEIQEK
+2109 FNKKLRGEIEEK
-2121 FFED
+2121 FFEEE

>member
-1 MILNLPKLGPVQFS
+1 MILDLPKIGLVRFRDDLS
-15 DELTPDQLSA
+15 DEEFNGQL
-25 ELDRLAKKYEFDLP
+25 ERLSKKYDFEIP
-39 RSELSY
+39 RGQLTT
-45 GEMGSRALKRGTK
+45 GEMLKKSVTRGAK
-58 QLGSTFGDL
+58 QLGSTFGDVI
-67 LPAMGASALGFDE
+67 PAMGASALGFDE
-80 YAAKQMEEAK
+80 YAARQMQEAQD
-90 ATQDEINKY
+90 TQREINEY
-99 YAPQYRSTGD
+99 YAPQYRSTSD
-109 IKGIGDLPGFAFET
+109 IKGISDLPGFALET
-123 VAEQVP
+123 IAEQVP
-129 NIATALIPGG
+129 NIATALVPGG
-139 IGGTIA
+139 IGGVLA

-150 AAAERAAMP
+150 SAA
-159 LIESGATAAELARV
+159 S
-173 AGRKGAEYATRG
+173 G
-185 QNLGVF
+185 QNAGVF
-191 LGSYAQNAPEI
+191 LGSYAQNAPEV
-202 FQNIYQE
+202 FQNIYE
-209 TGELAPGA
+209 KTGELAPGA
-217 AMLFGSASAA
+217 AMLFGTASAA

-264 SVTAGMLKGSGTES
+264 SVTAGMLKGSGAES
-278 LTEGMQE
+278 LTEGAQE

-299 SVFGSKE
+299 SIFGSKE

-311 ESAVRGAVAG
+311 ESSVRGAVAG
-321 GAFGTV
+321 GAFGGV

-360 GRQSAEIENFGAD
+360 GRQSADIEAFGAD

-392 PAQPAPPVLKEPK
+392 PAQPAPPVVKEPK
-405 GKQLGLFGAEG
+405 GKQLGLFGDEG
-416 LPTKEAEASKEKGD
+416 LPTKEAEASKLKGD
-430 KAIANQ
+430 KAVANQ

-449 AAQAKLKAAIGE
+449 AAQAKLKAAIND
-461 LINTP
+461 LIDTP
-466 TNLVGLANQPSPLA
+466 TDLVGLAKQSSPLS
-480 QTIAQAKGDLDTLA
+480 QTIAQAQGDLNALA
-494 GKRGPK
+494 SKRGPK
-500 AEAIP
+500 AEVIP
-505 EPRVVQKAAPLTPQQ
+505 EPRVVQKATPLTPQQ
-520 LPTTITDEILK
+520 LPTAINDEVLK

-542 KNKLLDGKDIA
+542 KNKLLDGKDIS

-558 AEVKRILEAYSENR
+558 AEVKRILEAYAEDR
-572 SEPIRQKIDAYL
+572 SEPIRQKIEAYL
-584 SRPEFQGTQN
+584 SRPEFQGAQD

-613 NLVEST
+613 DLVTPAET
-619 GANAGLKRDGNVL
+619 DEGLERSGDVL
-632 AEQNA
+632 AEQDA
-637 RSINAREE
+637 GDIDAREE
-645 QSAPAITEVEDN
+645 QPAPTVTLPPEVQSAKDLLDAID
-657 QGKKIPG
+657 
-664 IYKQFPVSATQS
+664 
-676 GSITLGIK
+676 
-684 DGRLFPTYVENGGV
+684 RGGV
-698 EGTGAVTQAYKDA
+698 PLNPSKINAIARDL
-711 VDEAE
+711 
-716 QRGLQFTSDD
+716 GL
-726 SVTLDAARIYDRL
+726 
-739 QADGYEV
+739 EV
-746 TKNPDARLAESPEVV
+746 KKSAKPEETIARLREAVARAAQPMGFIDTQLDE
-761 TPRLVTDNG
+761 G
-770 SPVFT
+770 I
-775 VKKGTPSGIE
+775 PSGIE
-785 TSKAEQATQEKQEE
+785 TSETIEAAQEGQAQSVAGE
-799 QPRKP
+799 P
-804 LGKKAATDEKK
+804 LGRKAATDEKK

-829 FVRAIDKLVDNL
+829 FVRSVDKLVDNI

-862 PTTFVGT
+862 PTTFVGMD
-869 PIHDLL
+869 IHDLL

-901 KNEKAFKQIAEGI
+901 KNEKAFKQIAEAI

-920 AKEAMDALN
+920 AKETIGALN
-929 GGFRNDPEALLGVL
+929 GGYRNDPEALLGVL

-956 EKVEAAKQEVAARR
+956 EKIDAAKQEVAARK

-985 SKTRLKRAIN
+985 SKTRLKRALN

-1049 EMFLPVAIGP
+1049 EMFLPKAIGP
-1059 ALDADGIALAQKGNF
+1059 TLDVDGCALAEKGNF

-1085 DNKLVRQILRKIQS
+1085 DNKLVRQVLRKIQS
-1099 LGINPKIVIGE
+1099 LGIAPKIVIGD
-1110 VGANKAGSYNPT
+1110 VGRDNHAGVYDPA
-1122 TNTIKLD
+1122 TNTITLD
-1129 PRFGLN
+1129 PDFGLN
-1135 HHTVIHETVHAAISH
+1135 HHTIIHETVHAAISH
-1150 VLRSPNNKLTQTFV
+1150 VLRSPNNKLTQAFV
-1164 KFFEQIKNQMGTAYG
+1164 KFFEQIKNQMGSAYG

-1217 AIGEFLG
+1217 AIAEFLG
-1224 IRNAYKEGMKF
+1224 FRNAYKEGMKF
-1235 INDAIDISSG
+1235 VNDAIDISSKVEV
-1245 IPPTPADEMF
+1245 TPAEKMF

-1266 NTVGS
+1266 NTVGQ

-1282 TLENTKNMF
+1282 TLEDTKNLF

-1314 LYGKELPS
+1314 LYKKELPS
-1322 IQKLLDA
+1322 IQKLIDA

-1341 SAINK
+1341 SAINE
-1346 DYKRFS
+1346 DYKRFTK
-1352 NIAKA
+1352 IAQA
-1357 NPQAMSRMDDM
+1357 NPQDMKRMDDM

-1401 TSLPSDVQDV
+1401 TSLNPDVQTV
-1411 YRDIRNFYMK
+1411 YRDIRNFYTK

-1459 RDGDFWLEFADP
+1459 RSGDFWLEFADP

-1479 AFPSIRERQQFIDS
+1479 AFESIRERQQFIDT

-1502 KSYRNLQNILFNPSS
+1502 KSYRNLQNILFDPSS
-1517 IPPTSFVGRIMADLQ
+1517 IPPTSFVGKIMADLQ
-1532 AQGASQ
+1532 KQGASQ

-1580 TAVKWARK
+1580 TAIKWARK
-1588 LSASEYSPQI
+1588 LSSSEYAPQI
-1598 DNALSEIKAQAENV
+1598 DRALGEIKAQAENV
-1612 NRLDVDAAAEN
+1612 NRLDVTAAAEN
-1623 ILSQKEF
+1623 IMEQKEF

-1635 FNSFTQTA
+1635 FNGFVQAA
-1643 TTLSYFEYIAGNIS
+1643 TTLSYFEFIAGNIS
-1657 SALVNITSLPMLVWP
+1657 SALINITSLPMLVWP
-1672 TLGGKFG
+1672 MLSGKFG
-1679 FDKTSSA
+1679 FNEARIA
-1686 MMNASK
+1686 MTAASR

-1699 KDARYKKLYETMMN
+1699 KDPKYKNLYKTMMD

-1773 GMNEDAAIQYAV
+1773 GMSEKDSIDYAI
-1785 TTTKNLHTSGLAAT
+1785 TTTKDIHTSGLAAT

-1816 SFTWNSAFV
+1816 SFVWNSAFI

-1838 PAIQRAA
+1838 PAIQHAA
-1845 RRQLLGIY
+1845 RRQLLATY

-1877 LQALF
+1877 IQALF
-1882 GNDDEPFDFNEEMRD
+1882 GDEDEPFDFNEEMRD
-1897 FFGELGYKG
+1897 IFGELGYKG

-1913 IELSNRVGI
+1913 LELSNRVGI

-1944 MQQAFGP
+1944 MQQMFGP
-1951 AGSYAVSVGNGV
+1951 AGSYAVSVGNGINMI
-1963 KMMKEGHV
+1963 KDGNV
-1971 ERGIEAM
+1971 ERGIEAI
-1978 MPSFVRNGMKGMRY
+1978 MPSFARNAMKGMRY
-1992 MGEGALTLKGDPVD
+1992 MSEGALTLKGDPVD

-2017 VIGFSPADL
+2017 AIGFSPADL
-2026 SSNYEKTSAAKSY
+2026 SSTYEKTSAAKSY
-2039 EKEVGARRVQLLNR
+2039 EKEVGARRVRLLNL

-2062 SDLMAETKEQIRA
+2062 MDLMSEAKDAISE
-2075 FNETHPKD
+2075 FNDKHPNN
-2083 KITGDTLQK
+2083 KITGDTLRR

-2109 FNKKLRGEIQEK
+2109 FNKKLRGEIEEK
-2121 FFED
+2121 FFEED

>member
-1 MILNLPKLGPVQFS
+1 MILDLPKIGLVRFRDDLSEEEFNG
-15 DELTPDQLSA
+15 QL
-25 ELDRLAKKYEFDLP
+25 ERLSKKYDFEVP
-39 RSELSY
+39 RGQLTT
-45 GEMGSRALKRGTK
+45 GEMLKKSVTRGAK
-58 QLGSTFGDL
+58 QLGSTFGDVI
-67 LPAMGASALGFDE
+67 PAMGASALGFDE
-80 YAAKQMEEAK
+80 YAAKQMQEAQD
-90 ATQDEINKY
+90 TQKEINEY

-109 IKGIGDLPGFAFET
+109 VKGIGDFPGFALET
-123 VAEQVP
+123 IAEQVP
-129 NIATALIPGG
+129 NIATALVPGG
-139 IGGTIA
+139 IGGVLA

-150 AAAERAAMP
+150 SAA
-159 LIESGATAAELARV
+159 T
-173 AGRKGAEYATRG
+173 G
-185 QNLGVF
+185 QNAGVF
-191 LGSYAQNAPEI
+191 LGSYAQNAPEV
-202 FQNIYQE
+202 FQNIYE
-209 TGELAPGA
+209 KTGEMAPGA
-217 AMLFGSASAA
+217 AMLFGTASAA

-247 IVEKLLERSGMD
+247 IIEKLLERSGMD

-264 SVTAGMLKGSGTES
+264 SVTAGMLKGSGAES
-278 LTEGMQE
+278 LTEGAQE

-299 SVFGSKE
+299 SVFGSRE

-327 GGGAEAYRA
+327 GGGAEGFRA
-336 GQERKGQ
+336 GQERKDQ

-348 GQRQQRLLAGEV
+348 AQRQQRLLAGEV
-360 GRQSAEIENFGAD
+360 GRQSADIESFGAD

-392 PAQPAPPVLKEPK
+392 PEQPAPPVLKEPK
-405 GKQLGLFGAEG
+405 GKQLGLFGDEG
-416 LPTKEAEASKEKGD
+416 LPTKEAEASKLRGD
-430 KAIANQ
+430 KAVANQ

-449 AAQAKLKAAIGE
+449 AAQAKLKAAIND
-461 LINTP
+461 LIDTP
-466 TNLVGLANQPSPLA
+466 TDLVSLAKQPSPLS
-480 QTIAQAKGDLDTLA
+480 QTIAQARGDLDTLA

-500 AEAIP
+500 AEVIP
-505 EPRVVQKAAPLTPQQ
+505 EPRVVQKATPLTPQQ
-520 LPTTITDEILK
+520 LPTAINDEVLK

-542 KNKLLDGKDIA
+542 KNKLLDGKDIS

-558 AEVKRILEAYSENR
+558 AEVKRILEAYAEDR
-572 SEPIRQKIDAYL
+572 SEPIRQKIEAYL
-584 SRPEFQGTQN
+584 SRPEFQGAQN

-613 NLVEST
+613 DLVTPAET
-619 GANAGLKRDGNVL
+619 DAGL
-632 AEQNA
+632 E
-637 RSINAREE
+637 RSGDVYVEPDAGDIDAREE
-645 QSAPAITEVEDN
+645 QPAPTVTLPPEVQSAKDLLDAIDKGGVPLNPSKINAIARDLGLEV
-657 QGKKIPG
+657 KKSAKPEETIARLREAVARAAQPMGFIDTQLDEGIP
-664 IYKQFPVSATQS
+664 S
-676 GSITLGIK
+676 GIK
-684 DGRLFPTYVENGGV
+684 TI
-698 EGTGAVTQAYKDA
+698 
-711 VDEAE
+711 EAE
-716 QRGLQFTSDD
+716 QTAEEGQTQ
-726 SVTLDAARIYDRL
+726 SVA
-739 QADGYEV
+739 GE
-746 TKNPDARLAESPEVV
+746 
-761 TPRLVTDNG
+761 
-770 SPVFT
+770 
-775 VKKGTPSGIE
+775 
-785 TSKAEQATQEKQEE
+785 
-799 QPRKP
+799 P

-815 AEQGASADTQERRT
+815 AEKGASADTQERRT
-829 FVRAIDKLVDNL
+829 FVRAVDKLVDNI

-862 PTTFVGT
+862 PNTFVGT
-869 PIHDLL
+869 DIHDLL

-901 KNEKAFKQIAEGI
+901 KNEKALKQIAEGI

-920 AKEAMDALN
+920 AKEAMGALN
-929 GGFRNDPEALLGVL
+929 GGYRNDPEALLGVI

-956 EKVEAAKQEVAARR
+956 EKIEAAKKEIAARK

-985 SKTRLKRAIN
+985 SKTRLKRALN
-995 EVYHNWTKSNKQRA
+995 EVYHNWIQSDSQRA
-1009 AFEEMVNQGKGLE
+1009 RYEEMLNQGKGLE
-1022 AIDQVLESLDPES
+1022 AIDEVLTSLPEAS
-1035 RQNLKSELNFIYGQ
+1035 RNTLKSELNFIYGQ
-1049 EMFLPVAIGP
+1049 EMFLPKAIGP
-1059 ALDADGIALAQKGNF
+1059 ALDTDGIALAEKGNF

-1080 IINKT
+1080 VINKT

-1099 LGINPKIVIGE
+1099 LGIAPKIVIGD
-1110 VGANKAGSYNPT
+1110 VGRENHAGVYDPA
-1122 TNTIKLD
+1122 TNTITLD
-1129 PRFGLN
+1129 PDFGLN
-1135 HHTVIHETVHAAISH
+1135 HHTIIHETVHAAISH
-1150 VLRSPNNKLTQTFV
+1150 VLRSPNNKLTQAFV

-1207 SENMFVNMMQ
+1207 SENMFVNIMQ

-1224 IRNAYKEGMKF
+1224 FRSAYKEGMRF
-1235 INDAIDISSG
+1235 INDAIDISSKVEA
-1245 IPPTPADEMF
+1245 TPADKMF

-1266 NTVGS
+1266 NKVGS
-1271 IGQNMPSLAGQ
+1271 IGQSMPSLAGQ
-1282 TLENTKNMF
+1282 TLEDTKNMF

-1298 WMKTAMGMLR
+1298 WMKTAMGLLR

-1314 LYGKELPS
+1314 LYKKELPS

-1352 NIAKA
+1352 DIAKA
-1357 NPQAMSRMDDM
+1357 NPQAMTRMDDM

-1388 ANAAQYHRLRNIY
+1388 ANAAQYRRLRNIY
-1401 TSLPSDVQDV
+1401 TSLPSDVQTV
-1411 YRDIRNFYMK
+1411 YRDIRNFYTK

-1426 EQLLLKSV
+1426 EQLLLRSV

-1459 RDGDFWLEFADP
+1459 RSGDFWLEFADP

-1479 AFPSIRERQQFIDS
+1479 AFESIRERQQFIDT

-1502 KSYRNLQNILFNPSS
+1502 KSYRNLQNILFDPSS
-1517 IPPTSFVGRIMADLQ
+1517 IPPTSFVGKIMADLQ
-1532 AQGASQ
+1532 KQGASQ

-1588 LSASEYSPQI
+1588 LSSSEYAPQI
-1598 DNALSEIKAQAENV
+1598 DRALGEIKAQAENV
-1612 NRLDVDAAAEN
+1612 NRLDVTAAAEN
-1623 ILSQKEF
+1623 IMEQKEF

-1635 FNSFTQTA
+1635 FNGFVQAA
-1643 TTLSYFEYIAGNIS
+1643 TTLSYFEFIAGNIS
-1657 SALVNITSLPMLVWP
+1657 SALINVTSLPMLVWP
-1672 TLGGKFG
+1672 MLSGKFG
-1679 FDKTSSA
+1679 FNEARIA
-1686 MMNASK
+1686 MTAASRT
-1692 VAINGME
+1692 AINGME
-1699 KDARYKKLYETMMN
+1699 KDPKYKNLYEKMMD

-1773 GMNEDAAIQYAV
+1773 GMSEKDSIDYAI
-1785 TTTKNLHTSGLAAT
+1785 TTTKDIHTSGLAAT

-1816 SFTWNSAFV
+1816 SFVWNSAFI

-1838 PAIQRAA
+1838 PAIQHAA
-1845 RRQLLGIY
+1845 RRQLLGTY
-1853 GMAMAFGGVKGM
+1853 GMAMAFGGVKGL
-1865 PFYGAVSTLATM
+1865 PFYGATSTLATM
-1877 LQALF
+1877 IQALF
-1882 GNDDEPFDFNEEMRD
+1882 GDEDEPFEFNEEMRD
-1897 FFGELGYKG
+1897 VFGELLYKG

-1913 IELSNRVGI
+1913 LELSNRVGI

-1944 MQQAFGP
+1944 MQQMFGP
-1951 AGSYAVSVGNGV
+1951 AGSYAVSVGNGIN
-1963 KMMKEGHV
+1963 MIKEGNV
-1971 ERGIEAM
+1971 ERGIEAI
-1978 MPSFVRNGMKGMRY
+1978 MPSFVRNGMKGARY
-1992 MGEGALTLKGDPVD
+1992 MTEGALTLKGDPVD

-2017 VIGFSPADL
+2017 AIGFSPADL
-2026 SSNYEKTSAAKSY
+2026 SSTYEKTSAAKSY
-2039 EKEVGARRVQLLNR
+2039 EKEVGARRVRLLHL

-2062 SDLMAETKEQIRA
+2062 MDLMSTTREDILE
-2075 FNETHPKD
+2075 FNEKHPNS
-2083 KITGDTLQK
+2083 KITGDTLRR

-2109 FNKKLRGEIQEK
+2109 FNKKLRGEIEEK
-2121 FFED
+2121 FFEED

>member
-217 AMLFGSASAA
+217 AMLFGTASAA

-264 SVTAGMLKGSGTES
+264 SVTAGMLKGSGAES
-278 LTEGMQE
+278 LTEGAQE

-327 GGGAEAYRA
+327 GGGAEGIRA
-336 GQERKGQ
+336 GQQRKDQ
-343 YAQAM
+343 YTQAM
-348 GQRQQRLLAGEV
+348 AQRQQRLLAGEV
-360 GRQSAEIENFGAD
+360 GRQSADIEAFGAD

-405 GKQLGLFGAEG
+405 GKQLGLFGDEG
-416 LPTKEAEASKEKGD
+416 LPTKEAEASKAKGD
-430 KAIANQ
+430 KAVANQ
-436 ERLAQQRESAEVK
+436 ERLAQQRESAEVR

-466 TNLVGLANQPSPLA
+466 TDLVGLAKQPSPLS
-480 QTIAQAKGDLDTLA
+480 QTIAQAQGDLDALA
-494 GKRGPK
+494 SKRGPK

-505 EPRVVQKAAPLTPQQ
+505 EPKVVQKVAPLTPQQ
-520 LPTTITDEILK
+520 LPTTINDEVLK
-531 GLGIGHTALLR
+531 GLGIGHTALIR
-542 KNKLLDGKDIA
+542 KNKLLEGKDIS

-558 AEVKRILEAYSENR
+558 ANVKQFLEAYAENR
-572 SEPIRQKIDAYL
+572 SEPIRQKIEAYL
-584 SRPEFQGTQN
+584 SRPEFQGAPD

-602 SGGSASVDSGS
+602 SGGSPSVDSGS
-613 NLVEST
+613 DLVT
-619 GANAGLKRDGNVL
+619 AAGTDAGLERNRDVL
-632 AEQNA
+632 AEPDAGN
-637 RSINAREE
+637 IDAREE
-645 QSAPAITEVEDN
+645 QPAPAIEE
-657 QGKKIPG
+657 QPAPAIEEA
-664 IYKQFPVSATQS
+664 PV
-676 GSITLGIK
+676 II
-684 DGRLFPTYVENGGV
+684 E
-698 EGTGAVTQAYKDA
+698 E
-711 VDEAE
+711 
-716 QRGLQFTSDD
+716 
-726 SVTLDAARIYDRL
+726 
-739 QADGYEV
+739 
-746 TKNPDARLAESPEVV
+746 
-761 TPRLVTDNG
+761 
-770 SPVFT
+770 
-775 VKKGTPSGIE
+775 GTPSGIE
-785 TSKAEQATQEKQEE
+785 TIETQQAAQEGQTQSVAG
-799 QPRKP
+799 KP
-804 LGKKAATDEKK
+804 IGKKAATDEKK

-1059 ALDADGIALAQKGNF
+1059 ALDADGRALAEKGNF

-1099 LGINPKIVIGE
+1099 LGINPKIVIGD
-1110 VGANKAGSYNPT
+1110 VGRENHAGVYDPD
-1122 TNTIKLD
+1122 TNTITLD
-1129 PRFGLN
+1129 PDFGLN
-1135 HHTVIHETVHAAISH
+1135 HHTIIHETVHAAISH
-1150 VLRSPNNKLTQTFV
+1150 VLRSPNNKLTQAFV
-1164 KFFEQIKNQMGTAYG
+1164 QFFEQIKNQMGSAYG

-1217 AIGEFLG
+1217 AIAEFLG
-1224 IRNAYKEGMKF
+1224 FRNAYKEGMKF
-1235 INDAIDISSG
+1235 VNDAIDISSKVEV
-1245 IPPTPADEMF
+1245 TPANKMF

-1266 NTVGS
+1266 NTVGQ

-1282 TLENTKNMF
+1282 TLEDTKNLF

-1314 LYGKELPS
+1314 LYKKELPS

-1352 NIAKA
+1352 DIAKA
-1357 NPQAMSRMDDM
+1357 NPQAMTRMDDM

-1401 TSLPSDVQDV
+1401 TSLPSDVQTV
-1411 YRDIRNFYMK
+1411 YKDIRNFYMK

-1479 AFPSIRERQQFIDS
+1479 AFPSIRERQQFIDT

-1598 DNALSEIKAQAENV
+1598 DNALSEIKAQAENI

-1635 FNSFTQTA
+1635 FNSFTQAA

-1679 FDKTSSA
+1679 FNNTNTA

-1763 IAAYDLARQS
+1763 IAAYDLARQN
-1773 GMNEDAAIQYAV
+1773 GMSEKDAIDYAV
-1785 TTTKNLHTSGLAAT
+1785 TTTKDIHTSGLAAT

-1838 PAIQRAA
+1838 PAIQHAA
-1845 RRQLLGIY
+1845 RRQLIGTY
-1853 GMAMAFGGVKGM
+1853 GMVMAFGGVKGM
-1865 PFYGAVSTLATM
+1865 PFYGATSTIVTM
-1877 LQALF
+1877 IQALF
-1882 GNDDEPFDFNEEMRD
+1882 GDDDEPFDFNEEMRD

-1922 ATDLIFR
+1922 ATDLIYR
-1929 DDPRGVA
+1929 DDPRGIA

-1944 MQQAFGP
+1944 MQQMFGP

-1978 MPSFVRNGMKGMRY
+1978 VPSFVRNGMKGMRY
-1992 MGEGALTLKGDPVD
+1992 MSEGALTLKGDPVD

-2012 NSLMQ
+2012 NGLMQ
-2017 VIGFSPADL
+2017 AIGFSPADL

-2039 EKEVGARRVQLLNR
+2039 EKEVGARRVRLLNL

-2062 SDLMAETKEQIRA
+2062 MDLMTETKDAISE
-2075 FNETHPKD
+2075 FNTKHPNS
-2083 KITGDTLQK
+2083 KITGDTLRK
-2092 SESSR
+2092 SEASR

-2109 FNKKLRGEIQEK
+2109 FNKKLRGEIEEK

>member
-1 MILNLPKLGPVQFS
+1 MILDLPKIGLVRFRDDLSEEEFDG
-15 DELTPDQLSA
+15 QL
-25 ELDRLAKKYEFDLP
+25 ERLSKKYDFEIP
-39 RSELSY
+39 RGQLTT
-45 GEMGSRALKRGTK
+45 GEMLKKSVTRGAK
-58 QLGSTFGDL
+58 QLGSTFGDVI
-67 LPAMGASALGFDE
+67 PAMGASALGFDE
-80 YAAKQMEEAK
+80 YAAKQMQEAQD
-90 ATQDEINKY
+90 TQREINEY
-99 YAPQYRSTGD
+99 YAPQYRSTSD
-109 IKGIGDLPGFAFET
+109 VKGIGDFPGFALET
-123 VAEQVP
+123 IAEQVP
-129 NIATALIPGG
+129 NIATALVPGG
-139 IGGTIA
+139 IGGVLA

-150 AAAERAAMP
+150 SAA
-159 LIESGATAAELARV
+159 T
-173 AGRKGAEYATRG
+173 G
-185 QNLGVF
+185 QNAGVF
-191 LGSYAQNAPEI
+191 LGSYAQNAPEV

-217 AMLFGSASAA
+217 AMLFGTASAA

-264 SVTAGMLKGSGTES
+264 SVTAGMLKGSGAES
-278 LTEGMQE
+278 LTEGAQE
-285 AISIAAENFVDKHE
+285 AISIAAEDFVDKHE

-327 GGGAEAYRA
+327 GGGAEGIRA
-336 GQERKGQ
+336 GQQRKNQ
-343 YAQAM
+343 YTQAM
-348 GQRQQRLLAGEV
+348 AQRQQRLLAGEA
-360 GRQSAEIENFGAD
+360 GRQSADIEAFGAD

-392 PAQPAPPVLKEPK
+392 PEQPAPPVLKEPK
-405 GKQLGLFGAEG
+405 GKQLGLFGDEG
-416 LPTKEAEASKEKGD
+416 LPTKEAEASKDKGD
-430 KAIANQ
+430 KAVANQ

-466 TNLVGLANQPSPLA
+466 TDLVGLAKQPSPLS
-480 QTIAQAKGDLDTLA
+480 QTIAQARGDLDTLA

-500 AEAIP
+500 AEVIP
-505 EPRVVQKAAPLTPQQ
+505 EPRVVQKATPLTPQQ
-520 LPTTITDEILK
+520 LPTAINDEVLK

-542 KNKLLDGKDIA
+542 KNKLLDGKDIS

-558 AEVKRILEAYSENR
+558 AEVKRILEAYAEDR
-572 SEPIRQKIDAYL
+572 SEPIRQKIEAYL
-584 SRPEFQGTQN
+584 SRPEFQGAQN
-594 VAGLNAEP
+594 VAGLNAKP

-613 NLVEST
+613 DLVTPAET
-619 GANAGLKRDGNVL
+619 DAGL
-632 AEQNA
+632 E
-637 RSINAREE
+637 RSGDVYVEPDAGDIDAREE
-645 QSAPAITEVEDN
+645 QPASAIVEVEDGD
-657 QGKKIPG
+657 GKKIPG
-664 IYKQFPVSATQS
+664 IYKQFPVSDTQS
-676 GSITLGIK
+676 GSLTLGIK

-711 VDEAE
+711 INEAE
-716 QRGLQFTSDD
+716 QRGLQFTSDN
-726 SVTLDAARIYDRL
+726 SVTLEAARVYDRL
-739 QADGYEV
+739 QAAGYEV
-746 TKNPDARLAESPEVV
+746 TKNPDARLAQAPEVV

-785 TSKAEQATQEKQEE
+785 TIEAEQATQEGQEE
-799 QPRKP
+799 QPSGKP

-815 AEQGASADTQERRT
+815 AEKGASADTQERRT
-829 FVRAIDKLVDNL
+829 FVRAVDKLVDNI

-862 PTTFVGT
+862 PNTFVGT
-869 PIHDLL
+869 DIHDLL

-901 KNEKAFKQIAEGI
+901 KNEKALKQIAEGI

-920 AKEAMDALN
+920 AKEAMGALN
-929 GGFRNDPEALLGVL
+929 GGYRNDPEALLGVV

-956 EKVEAAKQEVAARR
+956 EKIEAAKKEIAARK

-985 SKTRLKRAIN
+985 SKTRLKRALN
-995 EVYHNWTKSNKQRA
+995 EVYHNWTRSNKQRA

-1049 EMFLPVAIGP
+1049 EMFLPKAIGP
-1059 ALDADGIALAQKGNF
+1059 ALDTDGIALAEKGNF

-1099 LGINPKIVIGE
+1099 LGIAPKIVIGD
-1110 VGANKAGSYNPT
+1110 VGRENHAGVYDPA
-1122 TNTIKLD
+1122 TNTITLD
-1129 PRFGLN
+1129 PDFGLN
-1135 HHTVIHETVHAAISH
+1135 HHTIIHETVHAAISH
-1150 VLRSPNNKLTQTFV
+1150 VLRSPNNKLTQAFV

-1207 SENMFVNMMQ
+1207 SENMFVNIMQ

-1224 IRNAYKEGMKF
+1224 FRSAYKEGMKF
-1235 INDAIDISSG
+1235 INDAVDISSKVEA
-1245 IPPTPADEMF
+1245 TPADKMF

-1266 NTVGS
+1266 NKVGS
-1271 IGQNMPSLAGQ
+1271 IGQSMPSLAGQ
-1282 TLENTKNMF
+1282 TLEDTKNMF

-1298 WMKTAMGMLR
+1298 WMKTAMGLLR

-1314 LYGKELPS
+1314 LYRKELPS

-1352 NIAKA
+1352 DIAKA
-1357 NPQAMSRMDDM
+1357 NPQAMTRMDDM

-1388 ANAAQYHRLRNIY
+1388 ANAAQYRRLRNIY
-1401 TSLPSDVQDV
+1401 TSLPSDVQTV
-1411 YRDIRNFYMK
+1411 YRDIRNFYTK

-1426 EQLLLKSV
+1426 EQLLLRSV

-1459 RDGDFWLEFADP
+1459 RSGDFWLEFADP

-1479 AFPSIRERQQFIDS
+1479 AFESIRERQQFIDT

-1502 KSYRNLQNILFNPSS
+1502 KSYRNLQNILFDPSS
-1517 IPPTSFVGRIMADLQ
+1517 IPSTTFVGKIMADLQ
-1532 AQGASQ
+1532 KQGASQ

-1588 LSASEYSPQI
+1588 LSSSEYAPQI
-1598 DNALSEIKAQAENV
+1598 DRALGEIKAQAENV
-1612 NRLDVDAAAEN
+1612 NRLDVTAAAEN
-1623 ILSQKEF
+1623 IMEQKEF

-1635 FNSFTQTA
+1635 FNGFVQAA
-1643 TTLSYFEYIAGNIS
+1643 TTLSYFEFIAGNIS
-1657 SALVNITSLPMLVWP
+1657 SALINVTSLPMLVWP
-1672 TLGGKFG
+1672 MLSGKFG
-1679 FDKTSSA
+1679 FNEARIA
-1686 MMNASK
+1686 MTAASRT
-1692 VAINGME
+1692 AINGME
-1699 KDARYKKLYETMMN
+1699 KDPKYKNLYEKMMD

-1773 GMNEDAAIQYAV
+1773 GMSEKDSIDYAI
-1785 TTTKNLHTSGLAAT
+1785 TTTKDIHTSGLAAT

-1816 SFTWNSAFV
+1816 SFVWNSAFI

-1838 PAIQRAA
+1838 PAIQHAA
-1845 RRQLLGIY
+1845 RRQLLGTY
-1853 GMAMAFGGVKGM
+1853 GMAMAFGGVKGL
-1865 PFYGAVSTLATM
+1865 PFYGATSTLATM
-1877 LQALF
+1877 IQALF
-1882 GNDDEPFDFNEEMRD
+1882 GDEDEPFEFNEEMRD
-1897 FFGELGYKG
+1897 VFGELLYKG

-1913 IELSNRVGI
+1913 LELSNRVGI

-1944 MQQAFGP
+1944 MQQMFGP
-1951 AGSYAVSVGNGV
+1951 AGSYAVSVGNGIN
-1963 KMMKEGHV
+1963 MIKEGNV
-1971 ERGIEAM
+1971 ERGIEAI
-1978 MPSFVRNGMKGMRY
+1978 MPSFVRNGMKGARY
-1992 MGEGALTLKGDPVD
+1992 MTEGALTLKGDPVD

-2017 VIGFSPADL
+2017 AIGFSPADL
-2026 SSNYEKTSAAKSY
+2026 SSTYEKTSAAKSY
-2039 EKEVGARRVQLLNR
+2039 EKEVGARRVRLLHL

-2062 SDLMAETKEQIRA
+2062 MDLMSTTREDISE
-2075 FNETHPKD
+2075 FNEKHPNS
-2083 KITGDTLQK
+2083 KITGDTLRR

-2109 FNKKLRGEIQEK
+2109 FNKKLRGEIEEK
-2121 FFED
+2121 FFEED

>member
-15 DELTPDQLSA
+15 DELTPDQLNS
-25 ELDRLAKKYEFDLP
+25 ELERLAKKYEFELP

-45 GEMGSRALKRGTK
+45 GEMGSRAIKRGAK

-67 LPAMGASALGFDE
+67 IPAMGASALGFDE

-90 ATQDEINKY
+90 ATQDEINRY
-99 YAPQYRSTGD
+99 YAPQYRSTSD
-109 IKGIGDLPGFAFET
+109 VKGISDFPGFALET
-123 VAEQVP
+123 IAEQVP
-129 NIATALIPGG
+129 NIATSLIPGG

-185 QNLGVF
+185 QNAGVF

-202 FQNIYQE
+202 FQNIYE
-209 TGELAPGA
+209 KTGEMAPGA
-217 AMLFGSASAA
+217 AMLFGTASAA

-264 SVTAGMLKGSGTES
+264 SVTAGMLKGSGAES

-321 GAFGTV
+321 GAFGGV
-327 GGGAEAYRA
+327 GGGTEAYRA

-360 GRQSAEIENFGAD
+360 GRQSADIEAFGAD

-392 PAQPAPPVLKEPK
+392 PTQPAPPVLKEPK
-405 GKQLGLFGAEG
+405 GKQLGLFGEDG
-416 LPTKEAEASKEKGD
+416 LPTKEAEASKLRGD
-430 KAIANQ
+430 KAVANQ

-449 AAQAKLKAAIGE
+449 AAQAKIKAAISE

-466 TNLVGLANQPSPLA
+466 TDLVGLAKQPSPLS
-480 QTIAQAKGDLDTLA
+480 QTIAQARGDLDALA

-500 AEAIP
+500 AEVIP
-505 EPRVVQKAAPLTPQQ
+505 EPRVVQKATPLTPQQ
-520 LPTTITDEILK
+520 LPTTINDEVLK

-542 KNKLLDGKDIA
+542 KNKLLDGKDIS

-558 AEVKRILEAYSENR
+558 AEVKRILEAYAEDR
-572 SEPIRQKIDAYL
+572 SEPIRQKIEAYL
-584 SRPEFQGTQN
+584 SRPEFQGAQN

-602 SGGSASVDSGS
+602 SGGSPSVDSGS
-613 NLVEST
+613 DLVTPAET
-619 GANAGLKRDGNVL
+619 DAGLERSGDVL
-632 AEQNA
+632 AEQDA
-637 RSINAREE
+637 GDIDAREE
-645 QSAPAITEVEDN
+645 QPAPTVTLPPEVQSAKDLLDAIDKGGVPLNPGKINAIARDLGLEV
-657 QGKKIPG
+657 KKSAKPEETIARLREA
-664 IYKQFPVSATQS
+664 VARATQPM
-676 GSITLGIK
+676 GFIDTQLDEGI
-684 DGRLFPTYVENGGV
+684 
-698 EGTGAVTQAYKDA
+698 
-711 VDEAE
+711 
-716 QRGLQFTSDD
+716 
-726 SVTLDAARIYDRL
+726 
-739 QADGYEV
+739 
-746 TKNPDARLAESPEVV
+746 
-761 TPRLVTDNG
+761 
-770 SPVFT
+770 
-775 VKKGTPSGIE
+775 PSGIE
-785 TSKAEQATQEKQEE
+785 TSETIEAAQEGQTQSVAGE
-799 QPRKP
+799 P
-804 LGKKAATDEKK
+804 LSKKAATDEKK

-829 FVRAIDKLVDNL
+829 FVRSVDKLVDNI

-862 PTTFVGT
+862 PTTFVGMD
-869 PIHDLL
+869 IHDLL

-901 KNEKAFKQIAEGI
+901 KNEKALKQIAEGI

-920 AKEAMDALN
+920 AEEAMRALN
-929 GGFRNDPEALLGVL
+929 GGYRNDPEALLGVI

-995 EVYHNWTKSNKQRA
+995 EVYHNWTKSNKQRD
-1009 AFEEMVNQGKGLE
+1009 AFYEMVNQGKALE

-1049 EMFLPVAIGP
+1049 EMFLPKAIGP
-1059 ALDADGIALAQKGNF
+1059 ALDTDGIALAKKGNF

-1080 IINKT
+1080 VINKT
-1085 DNKLVRQILRKIQS
+1085 DNKLVRQVLRKIQS
-1099 LGINPKIVIGE
+1099 LGIAPKIVIGKVE
-1110 VGANKAGSYNPT
+1110 GNRAGSYDPA
-1122 TNTIKLD
+1122 TNTITLD
-1129 PRFGLN
+1129 PEFGLN
-1135 HHTVIHETVHAAISH
+1135 HHTIIHETVHAAISH
-1150 VLRSPNNKLTQTFV
+1150 VLRSPNNKLTQAFV
-1164 KFFEQIKNQMGTAYG
+1164 KFFEQIKNQMGSAYG

-1207 SENMFVNMMQ
+1207 SENMFVNIMR

-1224 IRNAYKEGMKF
+1224 FRSAYTEGMKF
-1235 INDAIDISSG
+1235 INDAIDISSKVEV
-1245 IPPTPADEMF
+1245 TPANKMF

-1266 NTVGS
+1266 NTVGQ

-1282 TLENTKNMF
+1282 TLEDTKNLF

-1298 WMKTAMGMLR
+1298 WMKTAMGLLR

-1329 LELRNGMQEQRI
+1329 LELRNGMQERRI
-1341 SAINK
+1341 SDINK
-1346 DYKRFS
+1346 NYKEFTK
-1352 NIAKA
+1352 IAQDHK
-1357 NPQAMSRMDDM
+1357 QDMSRMNDM

-1388 ANAAQYHRLRNIY
+1388 ANAAQYNRLRNIY
-1401 TSLPSDVQDV
+1401 TSLDPKVQKV
-1411 YRDIRNFYMK
+1411 YKEIRNFYMK
-1421 SLNEY
+1421 SLDEY
-1426 EQLLLKSV
+1426 EALLVGDPKKGIPGML
-1434 SPSLAAKLTQQF
+1434 SPTLAAKLAVEF
-1446 ATRKKLTAYIPFL
+1446 ATRKRLAAYVPFL
-1459 RDGDFWLEFADP
+1459 RNGDFWLEFPDP
-1471 ATGERAAM
+1471 ASGERTAM
-1479 AFPSIRERQQFIDS
+1479 AFESIRERQQFIDS
-1493 ILKPQNIQS
+1493 QLTPNKIPS
-1502 KSYRNLQNILFNPSS
+1502 KSYRNLQS
-1517 IPPTSFVGRIMADLQ
+1517 ITFDPRSVLPTSFIGKLMTDLRAANATQ
-1532 AQGASQ
+1532 E
-1538 QQLDS
+1538 QLDA
-1543 VYQAYLTLFPA
+1543 VYQAHLMFFPA

-1580 TAVKWARK
+1580 TAIKWARK
-1588 LSASEYSPQI
+1588 LTNSEYAPKI
-1598 DNALSEIKAQAENV
+1598 DTALSEIEEQANNV
-1612 NRLDVDAAAEN
+1612 NRLDVTAAAEN
-1623 ILSQKEF
+1623 ILEQKAF

-1635 FNSFTQTA
+1635 FNSFTQAA
-1643 TTLSYFEYIAGNIS
+1643 TTLSYFEFIAGNIS
-1657 SALVNITSLPMLVWP
+1657 SALVNITALPMLVWP
-1672 TLGGKFG
+1672 MLSGKFG
-1679 FDKTSSA
+1679 FNEARIA
-1686 MMNASK
+1686 MTAASR

-1699 KDARYKKLYETMMN
+1699 NNPKYKNLYKEMMD

-1720 MAREVLEGRRQKTT
+1720 MAREVLEGRRQST
-1734 DFTGLKGRILDGLS
+1734 DEFTGLKGRILDGLS

-1773 GMNEDAAIQYAV
+1773 GMSEKDSINYAI
-1785 TTTKNLHTSGLAAT
+1785 TTTKDIHTSGLAAT
-1799 APKWMQNPIGR
+1799 APKWMQNPVGR

-1816 SFTWNSAFV
+1816 SFVWNSAFI

-1838 PAIQRAA
+1838 TVIQHAA
-1845 RRQLLGIY
+1845 RRQLIGTY
-1853 GMAMAFGGVKGM
+1853 GMVMAFGGVKGM
-1865 PFYGAVSTLATM
+1865 PFYGATSTFITM
-1877 LQALF
+1877 LAALF
-1882 GNDDEPFDFNEEMRD
+1882 GDDDEPFDFNEEMRD

-1913 IELSNRVGI
+1913 LELSNRVGI

-1936 EHGYILSA
+1936 EHGYVLSA
-1944 MQQAFGP
+1944 MQQMFGP

-1978 MPSFVRNGMKGMRY
+1978 VPSFVRNGMKGMRY
-1992 MGEGALTLKGDPVD
+1992 MSEGALTLKGDPVD

-2012 NSLMQ
+2012 NGLMQ
-2017 VIGFSPADL
+2017 AIGFSPADL

-2039 EKEVGARRVQLLNR
+2039 EKEVGARRVQLLNL

-2062 SDLMAETKEQIRA
+2062 MELMSKTKDAIQE
-2075 FNETHPKD
+2075 FNSKHSKD
-2083 KITGDTLQK
+2083 KITGDTLRR

-2109 FNKKLRGEIQEK
+2109 FNKKLRGEIEEK

>member
-1 MILNLPKLGPVQFS
+1 MILNLPKIGLVRFRDDLS
-15 DELTPDQLSA
+15 EEEMDSQL
-25 ELDRLAKKYEFDLP
+25 ERLSKKYDFEIP
-39 RSELSY
+39 RGQLTT
-45 GEMGSRALKRGTK
+45 GEMLKKSAVRGAK
-58 QLGSTFGDL
+58 QLGSTFGDII
-67 LPAMGASALGFDE
+67 PAMGASALGFDE

-99 YAPQYRSTGD
+99 YAPQYRDTGD
-109 IKGIGDLPGFAFET
+109 IKGIGDIPGFALET
-123 VAEQVP
+123 ITEQLP
-129 NIATALIPGG
+129 NIATSLIPGG
-139 IGGTIA
+139 IGGNIA

-185 QNLGVF
+185 QNAGVF

-202 FQNIYQE
+202 FQNIYE
-209 TGELAPGA
+209 KTGEMAPGA
-217 AMLFGSASAA
+217 AMLFGTAAAA

-264 SVTAGMLKGSGTES
+264 SVTAGMLKGSGSES

-311 ESAVRGAVAG
+311 ESSVRGAVAG
-321 GAFGTV
+321 GAFGGV
-327 GGGAEAYRA
+327 GGGAETYRA

-360 GRQSAEIENFGAD
+360 GRQSADIEAFNAG

-405 GKQLGLFGAEG
+405 GKQLGLFGDEG
-416 LPTKEAEASKEKGD
+416 LPTKEAEASKLRGD
-430 KAIANQ
+430 KAVANQ
-436 ERLAQQRESAEVK
+436 ERLAQQRDAAEVR

-461 LINTP
+461 LIDTP
-466 TNLVGLANQPSPLA
+466 TNLVGLANQPSPLS
-480 QTIAQAKGDLDTLA
+480 QTIAQARGDLDTLA

-505 EPRVVQKAAPLTPQQ
+505 EPKVVQRAAPLTPQQ
-520 LPTTITDEILK
+520 LPTTINDEVLK

-542 KNKLLDGKDIA
+542 KNKLLDGKDIS
-553 NPADA
+553 NPTDA
-558 AEVKRILEAYSENR
+558 AEVRRILEAYAENR
-572 SEPIRQKIDAYL
+572 SEPVRQKIEAYL
-584 SRPEFQGTQN
+584 SRPEFQGAPN

-602 SGGSASVDSGS
+602 SRGGASVDSEP
-613 NLVEST
+613 NLVNTT
-619 GANAGLKRDGNVL
+619 GTDAGLKPDGNVSV
-632 AEQNA
+632 EPNA
-637 RSINAREE
+637 RDVNAREE
-645 QSAPAITEVEDN
+645 QPAPAIIEE
-657 QGKKIPG
+657 
-664 IYKQFPVSATQS
+664 
-676 GSITLGIK
+676 
-684 DGRLFPTYVENGGV
+684 
-698 EGTGAVTQAYKDA
+698 
-711 VDEAE
+711 
-716 QRGLQFTSDD
+716 
-726 SVTLDAARIYDRL
+726 
-739 QADGYEV
+739 
-746 TKNPDARLAESPEVV
+746 
-761 TPRLVTDNG
+761 
-770 SPVFT
+770 
-775 VKKGTPSGIE
+775 GTPSGIE
-785 TSKAEQATQEKQEE
+785 TIETQQAAQEGQTQ
-799 QPRKP
+799 PVAGKP
-804 LGKKAATDEKK
+804 LGKKASADKIK
-815 AEQGASADTQERRT
+815 AEQGEQEALRGKTKFIRDNDNNADSVLRDRLLAVARDLGIAPKDVPVETYRG
-829 FVRAIDKLVDNL
+829 
-841 ITSEIRKAEKA
+841 SEAHNA
-852 ANLNTGEVQL
+852 
-862 PTTFVGT
+862 
-869 PIHDLL
+869 L
-875 RLPRLLSEFLRLQ
+875 RLPALLNEHLRLQ
-888 EVIPK
+888 GVIRTSQEANQNAK
-893 IEEAPQRA
+893 NAKELEAIEEAITQAGGDAKEMLGFLRGLNQDQRDAAISQLSRHAFNEFDKVA
-901 KNEKAFKQIAEGI
+901 KQKMQALKDQIQKGAFAKTEVSEEAIYDALAGKINESKLGKAFGE
-914 NRSGVF
+914 
-920 AKEAMDALN
+920 
-929 GGFRNDPEALLGVL
+929 LG
-943 NKAGTESLADFVS
+943 
-956 EKVEAAKQEVAARR
+956 
-970 KEDQPP
+970 
-976 EPKKSTNQL
+976 KKL
-985 SKTRLKRAIN
+985 
-995 EVYHNWTKSNKQRA
+995 
-1009 AFEEMVNQGKGLE
+1009 
-1022 AIDQVLESLDPES
+1022 
-1035 RQNLKSELNFIYGQ
+1035 
-1049 EMFLPVAIGP
+1049 FLPTAIGP
-1059 ALDADGIALAQKGNF
+1059 TLDADGRAIAEKGNF

-1099 LGINPKIVIGE
+1099 LGINPKIVIGD
-1110 VGANKAGSYNPT
+1110 VGRDNHAGVYDPA
-1122 TNTIKLD
+1122 TNTITLD
-1129 PRFGLN
+1129 PEFGLN
-1135 HHTVIHETVHAAISH
+1135 HHTIIHETVHAAISH
-1150 VLRSPNNKLTQTFV
+1150 VLRSPNNKLTKSFV
-1164 KFFEQIKNQMGTAYG
+1164 QFFEQIKNQMGAAYG

-1207 SENMFVNMMQ
+1207 SKNMFVNMMQ
-1217 AIGEFLG
+1217 AIAEFFG
-1224 IRNAYKEGMKF
+1224 FRNAYKEGMKF
-1235 INDAIDISSG
+1235 VNDAIDISSKVEV
-1245 IPPTPADEMF
+1245 TPANKMF

-1266 NTVGS
+1266 NTVGQ
-1271 IGQNMPSLAGQ
+1271 IGQNMPSLAGK
-1282 TLENTKNMF
+1282 TLEDTKNLF

-1298 WMKTAMGMLR
+1298 WMKTAMGLLR

-1329 LELRNGMQEQRI
+1329 LELRNGMQERRI
-1341 SAINK
+1341 SDINEN
-1346 DYKRFS
+1346 YKEFTK
-1352 NIAKA
+1352 IA
-1357 NPQAMSRMDDM
+1357 QAHKQDMNRMNDM
-1368 AIDARLY
+1368 AIDARLH

-1401 TSLPSDVQDV
+1401 TSLDPKVQKV
-1411 YRDIRNFYMK
+1411 YEKIRNFYMK
-1421 SLNEY
+1421 SLDEY
-1426 EQLLLKSV
+1426 EALLVGDPKKGIPGML
-1434 SPSLAAKLTQQF
+1434 SPTLAAKLAVEF
-1446 ATRKKLTAYIPFL
+1446 ATRKRLAAYVPFL
-1459 RDGDFWLEFADP
+1459 RNGDFWLEFPDP
-1471 ATGERAAM
+1471 ASGERTAM
-1479 AFPSIRERQQFIDS
+1479 AFESIRERQQFIDS
-1493 ILKPQNIQS
+1493 QLTPNKIPS
-1502 KSYRNLQNILFNPSS
+1502 KSYRNLQS
-1517 IPPTSFVGRIMADLQ
+1517 ITFDPKSVLPTSFIGKLMTDLRAANATQ
-1532 AQGASQ
+1532 E
-1538 QQLDS
+1538 QLDA
-1543 VYQAYLTLFPA
+1543 VYQAHLMFFPA

-1580 TAVKWARK
+1580 TAIKWARK
-1588 LSASEYSPQI
+1588 LTNSEYAPKI
-1598 DNALSEIKAQAENV
+1598 DTALDEIKEQANNV
-1612 NRLDVDAAAEN
+1612 NRLDVTAAAEN
-1623 ILSQKEF
+1623 ILEQKEF

-1635 FNSFTQTA
+1635 FNSFTQAA
-1643 TTLSYFEYIAGNIS
+1643 TTLSYFEFIAGNIS

-1679 FDKTSSA
+1679 FDKASSA

-1692 VAINGME
+1692 IAINGMQN
-1699 KDARYKKLYETMMN
+1699 DSRYTKLYKTMMD

-1720 MAREVLEGRRQKTT
+1720 MAREVLEGRRQSTGE
-1734 DFTGLKGRILDGLS
+1734 FTGLKGRILDGLS

-1763 IAAYDLARQS
+1763 IAAYDLAREN
-1773 GMNEDAAIQYAV
+1773 GMSQDAAIQYAIN
-1785 TTTKNLHTSGLAAT
+1785 TTKDIHTSGLAAT
-1799 APKWMQNPIGR
+1799 APKWMQHPIGR

-1838 PAIQRAA
+1838 PAIQHAA
-1845 RRQLLGIY
+1845 RRQLLGTY
-1853 GMAMAFGGVKGM
+1853 GMVMAFGGVKGM
-1865 PFYGAVSTLATM
+1865 PFYGATSAFFTM
-1877 LQALF
+1877 LAALF
-1882 GNDDEPFDFNEEMRD
+1882 GDDDEPFDFDEELRD

-1913 IELSNRVGI
+1913 IELANRVGI
-1922 ATDLIFR
+1922 ATDLIYR

-1936 EHGYILSA
+1936 EHGYVLSA
-1944 MQQAFGP
+1944 MQQMFGP

-1978 MPSFVRNGMKGMRY
+1978 VPSFVRNGMKGLRY
-1992 MGEGALTLKGDPVD
+1992 MSEGALTLKGDPVD

-2039 EKEVGARRVQLLNR
+2039 EKEVGARRVRLLNL

-2062 SDLMAETKEQIRA
+2062 MDLLSETKDAISE
-2075 FNETHPKD
+2075 FNDKHPKD
-2083 KITGDTLQK
+2083 KITGDTLRR

-2109 FNKKLRGEIQEK
+2109 FNKKLRGEIEEK

>member
-1 MILNLPKLGPVQFS
+1 MILNLPKLGLVRFNDDLS
-15 DELTPDQLSA
+15 EEEMDSQL
-25 ELDRLAKKYEFDLP
+25 ERLSKKYDFEIP
-39 RSELSY
+39 RGQLTT
-45 GEMGSRALKRGTK
+45 GEMLKKSAVRGAK
-58 QLGSTFGDL
+58 QLGSTFGDII
-67 LPAMGASALGFDE
+67 PAMGASALGFDE

-99 YAPQYRSTGD
+99 YAPQYRDTGD
-109 IKGIGDLPGFAFET
+109 IKGIGDIPGFALET
-123 VAEQVP
+123 IAEQAP
-129 NIATALIPGG
+129 NIATSLIPGG
-139 IGGTIA
+139 IGGTLA

-159 LIESGATAAELARV
+159 LIESGATAAELASV
-173 AGRKGAEYATRG
+173 AGRKGAEYASRG
-185 QNLGVF
+185 QNAGVF

-202 FQNIYQE
+202 FQNIYE
-209 TGELAPGA
+209 KTGEMAPGA
-217 AMLFGSASAA
+217 AMLFGTAAAA

-264 SVTAGMLKGSGTES
+264 SVTAGMLKGSGSES

-311 ESAVRGAVAG
+311 ESSVRGAVAG
-321 GAFGTV
+321 GAFGAAGGVPQGIRDRYKNEIKEATKVAQDTQQPVPLQIGYDPRV
-327 GGGAEAYRA
+327 G
-336 GQERKGQ
+336 K
-343 YAQAM
+343 
-348 GQRQQRLLAGEV
+348 
-360 GRQSAEIENFGAD
+360 
-373 QQQMQLPGFEIG
+373 
-385 PASGLLP
+385 
-392 PAQPAPPVLKEPK
+392 
-405 GKQLGLFGAEG
+405 G
-416 LPTKEAEASKEKGD
+416 LPEVIYVHADGSTSFVSKLSDAAFAEKYAASPVNGTPVEDAKTR
-430 KAIANQ
+430 ANR
-436 ERLAQQRESAEVK
+436 ERLEKQRYDAEVK
-449 AAQAKLKAAIGE
+449 EAQAKVKAGIAE
-461 LINTP
+461 LIDTP
-466 TNLVGLANQPSPLA
+466 TDLVGLAKQKSPLQ
-480 QTIAQAKGDLDTLA
+480 QTIAQARGDLDTLA

-505 EPRVVQKAAPLTPQQ
+505 EPKVVQRAAPLTPQQ
-520 LPTTITDEILK
+520 LPTTINDEVLK

-542 KNKLLDGKDIA
+542 KNKLLDGKDIS

-558 AEVKRILEAYSENR
+558 AEVRRILEAYAENR
-572 SEPIRQKIDAYL
+572 SEPVRQKIEAYL
-584 SRPEFQGTQN
+584 SRPEFQGAPN
-594 VAGLNAEP
+594 VAGLNATP
-602 SGGSASVDSGS
+602 SGGSTSVDSGS
-613 NLVEST
+613 NLVAPAET
-619 GANAGLKRDGNVL
+619 DAGLKRDRDVSAEPNV
-632 AEQNA
+632 
-637 RSINAREE
+637 RDVNAREE
-645 QSAPAITEVEDN
+645 QPAPAIVE
-657 QGKKIPG
+657 
-664 IYKQFPVSATQS
+664 
-676 GSITLGIK
+676 
-684 DGRLFPTYVENGGV
+684 E
-698 EGTGAVTQAYKDA
+698 
-711 VDEAE
+711 
-716 QRGLQFTSDD
+716 
-726 SVTLDAARIYDRL
+726 
-739 QADGYEV
+739 
-746 TKNPDARLAESPEVV
+746 
-761 TPRLVTDNG
+761 
-770 SPVFT
+770 
-775 VKKGTPSGIE
+775 GTPSGIE
-785 TSKAEQATQEKQEE
+785 TIETQQATQEGQA
-799 QPRKP
+799 QPIAGKP
-804 LGKKAATDEKK
+804 LGKKASADKIK
-815 AEQGASADTQERRT
+815 AEQGEQEALRGKTKFIRDNDNNADSVLRDRLLTVARDLGIAPKDVPVETYRG
-829 FVRAIDKLVDNL
+829 
-841 ITSEIRKAEKA
+841 SEAHNA
-852 ANLNTGEVQL
+852 
-862 PTTFVGT
+862 
-869 PIHDLL
+869 L
-875 RLPRLLSEFLRLQ
+875 RLPALLNEHLRLQ
-888 EVIPK
+888 GVIRTSQEANQK
-893 IEEAPQRA
+893 AKNAKELEAIEEAITQAGGNAKEMLGFLRGLNQDQRDAAISQLSRHAFNEFDKVA
-901 KNEKAFKQIAEGI
+901 KQKMQALKDQIQKGAFAKTEVSEEDIYDALAGKINESKLGKAFGE
-914 NRSGVF
+914 
-920 AKEAMDALN
+920 
-929 GGFRNDPEALLGVL
+929 LG
-943 NKAGTESLADFVS
+943 
-956 EKVEAAKQEVAARR
+956 
-970 KEDQPP
+970 
-976 EPKKSTNQL
+976 KKL
-985 SKTRLKRAIN
+985 
-995 EVYHNWTKSNKQRA
+995 
-1009 AFEEMVNQGKGLE
+1009 
-1022 AIDQVLESLDPES
+1022 
-1035 RQNLKSELNFIYGQ
+1035 
-1049 EMFLPVAIGP
+1049 FLPTAIGP
-1059 ALDADGIALAQKGNF
+1059 TLDADGRAIAEKGNF

-1099 LGINPKIVIGE
+1099 LGINPKIVIGD
-1110 VGANKAGSYNPT
+1110 VGRDNHAGVYDPD
-1122 TNTIKLD
+1122 TNTITLD
-1129 PRFGLN
+1129 PEFGLN
-1135 HHTVIHETVHAAISH
+1135 HHTIIHETVHAAISH
-1150 VLRSPNNKLTQTFV
+1150 VLRSPNNKLTQAFV
-1164 KFFEQIKNQMGTAYG
+1164 KFFEQIKNQMGAAYG

-1207 SENMFVNMMQ
+1207 SENMFVNIMQ

-1224 IRNAYKEGMKF
+1224 FRSAYTEGMKF
-1235 INDAIDISSG
+1235 VNDAVDISSKVEV
-1245 IPPTPADEMF
+1245 TPANKMF

-1266 NTVGS
+1266 NTVGQ
-1271 IGQNMPSLAGQ
+1271 IGQNMPSLAGK
-1282 TLENTKNMF
+1282 TLEDTKNLF

-1298 WMKTAMGMLR
+1298 WMKTAMGLLR

-1352 NIAKA
+1352 DIAKA
-1357 NPQAMSRMDDM
+1357 NPQAMTRMDDM

-1401 TSLPSDVQDV
+1401 TSLPSDVQTV
-1411 YRDIRNFYMK
+1411 YRDIRNFYTK
-1421 SLNEY
+1421 SLDEY
-1426 EQLLLKSV
+1426 EQLLLRSV
-1434 SPSLAAKLTQQF
+1434 SPSLAAKLTQEF

-1459 RDGDFWLEFADP
+1459 RSGDFWLEFADP

-1479 AFPSIRERQQFIDS
+1479 AFESIRERQQFVDT

-1517 IPPTSFVGRIMADLQ
+1517 IPSTTFVGRIMADLQ

-1588 LSASEYSPQI
+1588 LASSEYSPKI
-1598 DNALSEIKAQAENV
+1598 DTALDEIRSQAENV
-1612 NRLDVDAAAEN
+1612 NRLDVTAAAEN
-1623 ILSQKEF
+1623 ILEQKDF

-1635 FNSFTQTA
+1635 FNGFTQTA
-1643 TTLSYFEYIAGNIS
+1643 TTLSYFEFIAGNIS

-1679 FDKTSSA
+1679 FNNANTA

-1763 IAAYDLARQS
+1763 IAAYDLARES
-1773 GMNEDAAIQYAV
+1773 GMNEADAIQYAV
-1785 TTTKNLHTSGLAAT
+1785 TTTKDLHTSGLAAT

-1838 PAIQRAA
+1838 PAIQHAA
-1845 RRQLLGIY
+1845 RRQLLGTY
-1853 GMAMAFGGVKGM
+1853 GMVMAFGGVKGM
-1865 PFYGAVSTLATM
+1865 PFYGATSAFFTM
-1877 LQALF
+1877 LAALF
-1882 GNDDEPFDFNEEMRD
+1882 GDDDEPFDFDEEMRD

-1913 IELSNRVGI
+1913 IELANRVGI
-1922 ATDLIFR
+1922 ATDLIYR
-1929 DDPRGVA
+1929 DDPRGIS
-1936 EHGYILSA
+1936 EHGYVLSA

-1978 MPSFVRNGMKGMRY
+1978 VPSFVRNGMKGMRY
-1992 MGEGALTLKGDPVD
+1992 MSEGALTLKGDPVD

-2039 EKEVGARRVQLLNR
+2039 EKEIGARRVRLLNL

-2062 SDLMAETKEQIRA
+2062 MDLLSETKDAISE
-2075 FNETHPKD
+2075 FNDKHPKD
-2083 KITGDTLQK
+2083 KITGDTLRR

-2109 FNKKLRGEIQEK
+2109 FNKKLRGEIEEK

>member
-1 MILNLPKLGPVQFS
+1 MILDLPKIGLVRFRDDLS
-15 DELTPDQLSA
+15 DEEFNGQL
-25 ELDRLAKKYEFDLP
+25 ERLSKKYDFEIP
-39 RSELSY
+39 RGQLTT
-45 GEMGSRALKRGTK
+45 GEMLKKSVTRGAK
-58 QLGSTFGDL
+58 QLGSTFGDVI
-67 LPAMGASALGFDE
+67 PAMGASALGFDE
-80 YAAKQMEEAK
+80 YAARQMQEAQD
-90 ATQDEINKY
+90 TQREINEY
-99 YAPQYRSTGD
+99 YAPQYRSTSD
-109 IKGIGDLPGFAFET
+109 VKGIGDFPGFALET
-123 VAEQVP
+123 IAEQVP
-129 NIATALIPGG
+129 NIATALVPGG
-139 IGGTIA
+139 IGGVLA

-150 AAAERAAMP
+150 SAA
-159 LIESGATAAELARV
+159 S
-173 AGRKGAEYATRG
+173 G
-185 QNLGVF
+185 QNAGVF
-191 LGSYAQNAPEI
+191 LGSYAQNAPEV
-202 FQNIYQE
+202 FQNIYE
-209 TGELAPGA
+209 KTGEMAPGA
-217 AMLFGSASAA
+217 AMLFGTASAA

-247 IVEKLLERSGMD
+247 IIEKLLERSGMD

-264 SVTAGMLKGSGTES
+264 SVSAGMLKGSGAES
-278 LTEGMQE
+278 LTEGAQE

-299 SVFGSKE
+299 SIFGSKE

-311 ESAVRGAVAG
+311 ESSVRGAVAG
-321 GAFGTV
+321 GAFGGV

-336 GQERKGQ
+336 GQERKDQ

-360 GRQSAEIENFGAD
+360 GRQSADIEAFGAD

-392 PAQPAPPVLKEPK
+392 PAQSAPLVLKEPK
-405 GKQLGLFGAEG
+405 GKQLGLFGDEG
-416 LPTKEAEASKEKGD
+416 LPTKEAEASKIKGD
-430 KAIANQ
+430 QAIANQ
-436 ERLAQQRESAEVK
+436 ERLAQQRESAEVR
-449 AAQAKLKAAIGE
+449 AAQAKLKAAIND
-461 LINTP
+461 LIDTP
-466 TNLVGLANQPSPLA
+466 TDLVGLAKQSSPLS
-480 QTIAQAKGDLDTLA
+480 QSIAQAQGDLNALA
-494 GKRGPK
+494 SKRGPK
-500 AEAIP
+500 AEVIP
-505 EPRVVQKAAPLTPQQ
+505 EPRVVQKATPLTPQQ
-520 LPTTITDEILK
+520 LPTAINDEVLK

-542 KNKLLDGKDIA
+542 KNKLLDGKDIS

-558 AEVKRILEAYSENR
+558 AEVKRILEAYAEDR
-572 SEPIRQKIDAYL
+572 SEPIRQKIEAYL
-584 SRPEFQGTQN
+584 SRPEFQGAQD

-613 NLVEST
+613 DLVTPAET
-619 GANAGLKRDGNVL
+619 DEGLERSGDVL
-632 AEQNA
+632 AEPDA
-637 RSINAREE
+637 GDIDAREE
-645 QSAPAITEVEDN
+645 QPAPTVTLPPEVQSAKDLLDAID
-657 QGKKIPG
+657 
-664 IYKQFPVSATQS
+664 
-676 GSITLGIK
+676 
-684 DGRLFPTYVENGGV
+684 RGGV
-698 EGTGAVTQAYKDA
+698 PLNPSKINAIARDL
-711 VDEAE
+711 
-716 QRGLQFTSDD
+716 GL
-726 SVTLDAARIYDRL
+726 
-739 QADGYEV
+739 EV
-746 TKNPDARLAESPEVV
+746 KKSAKPEETIARLREAVARAAQPMGFIDTQLDE
-761 TPRLVTDNG
+761 G
-770 SPVFT
+770 I
-775 VKKGTPSGIE
+775 PSGIE
-785 TSKAEQATQEKQEE
+785 TSETIKAAQEGQTQSVAGE
-799 QPRKP
+799 P

-829 FVRAIDKLVDNL
+829 FVRSVDKLVDNI

-862 PTTFVGT
+862 PTTFVGMD
-869 PIHDLL
+869 IHDLL

-901 KNEKAFKQIAEGI
+901 KNEKAFKQIAEAI

-920 AKEAMDALN
+920 AKETMGALN
-929 GGFRNDPEALLGVL
+929 GGYRNDPEALLGVI

-956 EKVEAAKQEVAARR
+956 EKIEAAKKEIAARK

-985 SKTRLKRAIN
+985 SKTRLKRALN
-995 EVYHNWTKSNKQRA
+995 EVYHNWIQSDSQRA
-1009 AFEEMVNQGKGLE
+1009 RFEEMLNQGKGLE

-1049 EMFLPVAIGP
+1049 EMFLPKAIGP
-1059 ALDADGIALAQKGNF
+1059 TLDTDGIALAEKGNF

-1085 DNKLVRQILRKIQS
+1085 NNKLVRQVLRKIQS
-1099 LGINPKIVIGE
+1099 LGIAPKIVIGD
-1110 VGANKAGSYNPT
+1110 VGRDNHAGVYDPD
-1122 TNTIKLD
+1122 TNTITLD
-1129 PRFGLN
+1129 PKFGLN
-1135 HHTVIHETVHAAISH
+1135 HHTIIHETVHAAISH
-1150 VLRSPNNKLTQTFV
+1150 VLRSPNNKLTQAFV

-1207 SENMFVNMMQ
+1207 SENMFVNIMQ
-1217 AIGEFLG
+1217 AIAEFLG
-1224 IRNAYKEGMKF
+1224 FRNAYKEGMKF
-1235 INDAIDISSG
+1235 VNDAIDISSKVEV
-1245 IPPTPADEMF
+1245 TPANKMF

-1266 NTVGS
+1266 NTVGQ

-1282 TLENTKNMF
+1282 TLEDTKNLF

-1314 LYGKELPS
+1314 LYKKELPS
-1322 IQKLLDA
+1322 IQKLIDA

-1341 SAINK
+1341 SAINE
-1346 DYKRFS
+1346 DYKRFTK
-1352 NIAKA
+1352 IAQA
-1357 NPQAMSRMDDM
+1357 NPQDMKRMDDM

-1401 TSLPSDVQDV
+1401 TSLDPDVQTV
-1411 YRDIRNFYMK
+1411 YRDIRNFYTK

-1459 RDGDFWLEFADP
+1459 RSGDFWLEFADP

-1479 AFPSIRERQQFIDS
+1479 AFESIRERQQFVDT

-1502 KSYRNLQNILFNPSS
+1502 KSYRNLQNILFDPSS
-1517 IPPTSFVGRIMADLQ
+1517 IPPTSFVGKIMADLQ
-1532 AQGASQ
+1532 KQGASQ

-1580 TAVKWARK
+1580 TAIKWARK
-1588 LSASEYSPQI
+1588 LSSSEYAPQI
-1598 DNALSEIKAQAENV
+1598 DRALGEIKAQAENV
-1612 NRLDVDAAAEN
+1612 NRLDVTAAAEN
-1623 ILSQKEF
+1623 IMEQKEF

-1635 FNSFTQTA
+1635 FNGFTQAA
-1643 TTLSYFEYIAGNIS
+1643 TTLSYFEFIAGNIS
-1657 SALVNITSLPMLVWP
+1657 SALINITSLPMLVWP
-1672 TLGGKFG
+1672 MLSGKFG
-1679 FDKTSSA
+1679 FNEARIA
-1686 MMNASK
+1686 MTAASRT
-1692 VAINGME
+1692 AINGME
-1699 KDARYKKLYETMMN
+1699 KDPKYKNLYKEMMD

-1773 GMNEDAAIQYAV
+1773 GMSEKDSINYAI
-1785 TTTKNLHTSGLAAT
+1785 TTTKDIHTSGLAAT
-1799 APKWMQNPIGR
+1799 APKWMQNPVGR

-1816 SFTWNSAFV
+1816 SFVWNSAFI

-1838 PAIQRAA
+1838 PAIQHAA
-1845 RRQLLGIY
+1845 RRQLLATY

-1877 LQALF
+1877 IQALF
-1882 GNDDEPFDFNEEMRD
+1882 GDEDEPFDFNEEMRD
-1897 FFGELGYKG
+1897 IFGELGYKG

-1913 IELSNRVGI
+1913 LELSNRVGI

-1936 EHGYILSA
+1936 EHGYVLSA
-1944 MQQAFGP
+1944 MQQMFGP
-1951 AGSYAVSVGNGV
+1951 AGSYAVSVGNGIN
-1963 KMMKEGHV
+1963 MIKEGNV
-1971 ERGIEAM
+1971 ERGIEAI
-1978 MPSFVRNGMKGMRY
+1978 MPSFARNAMKGMRY
-1992 MGEGALTLKGDPVD
+1992 MSEGALTLKGDPVD

-2017 VIGFSPADL
+2017 AIGFSPADL

-2039 EKEVGARRVQLLNR
+2039 EKEVGARRVRLLNL

-2062 SDLMAETKEQIRA
+2062 MDLMSATREDISE
-2075 FNETHPKD
+2075 FNEKHPNS
-2083 KITGDTLQK
+2083 KITGDTLRR

-2109 FNKKLRGEIQEK
+2109 FNKKLRGEIEEK
-2121 FFED
+2121 FFEED